1 MEDDINNNINEID
14 DTHFFYFIERHESS
28 KDIKISLSSN
38 IPQENSLERV
48 EESIIKRDEIT
59 YITSIY
65 RLIYSPNQ
73 KNESLKIIS
82 DDNSQEKNE
91 VELSQ
96 LNNSTISFLYDLNSN
111 LNLYE
116 PKMSLNEEF
125 EIFAKYINEN
135 YNKDSSEF
143 KDLIMSTIYHLKN
156 NEKGKIEFSFYISL
170 LIESF
175 NSKNFINVLEIFSVE
190 KINDEGEISSKDE
203 KEFKK
208 MMNIFENNPKIEG
221 IEDEK
226 KNEELLINLFTIIY
240 FFCIKCYND
249 GIKNMQKN
257 KDIKVFF
264 YKGLVKY
271 RQILKRPKLPK
282 KIIEKL
288 IKYTNSPEDMTN
300 ALSYNSDFLVLL
312 QIINE
317 KIEFFNEKI
326 DGSENSLINIE
337 NLIVPKKEDD
347 MKEIYSEIQNLF
359 SNESKY
365 NKQFVKF
372 SQVIFDKYINYFES
386 KNLEN
391 MDILNNII
399 NEVKANR
406 QNFNL
411 KTDMDFI
418 NHENTINLAKEH
430 KLSNLDIL
438 NFIKNDK
445 FYNNDEYK
453 SSKFRSAE
461 VISGINI
468 FEINPEFISKWKEID
483 FQKIFDLNY
492 YEFVS
497 QVCKLVNHIA
507 NFTLLLELLNT
518 SKDQSKKEYNYQS
531 ISLLQKAFEILFRT
545 YIPERCPNFYNDIIN
560 LIYYSDQQN
569 YNCIA
574 FNKDVI
580 QKLLNNNILNKIYF
594 TVLSKY
600 KDLSDVTI
608 EIITDYFTQSS
619 WNDNVSTIID
629 LIKISEKV
637 KKSILKK
644 INKYVIREDEFFE
657 LEETNNYKLLSTLLK
672 SNNFFQK
679 EKADSSLYLEKT
691 MIVLSSVM
699 QKVKN
704 LDINYSLITY
714 FIDNSKVDI
723 LYDRLLIIF
732 LLNANEAKEQKDIL
746 IKNVELIK
754 IALITIQSYL
764 EKITLFYPNKY
775 YKEIIDLNSVV
786 KQIQLGT
793 IQSYIKE
800 YSYSYNNYIT
810 KLRDDIEK
818 IGRRSES
825 SFFISIYNDIKSKN
839 MLDDENCFKKAIKSF
854 EKIKDIF
861 TKNKLE
867 DSNEN
872 IVQMCLQPFK
882 NKEGELQ
889 KEIDIDIELL
899 NIQKVKNKFSL
910 FEDLLVL
917 LKREDM
923 LHLVEAIKNF
933 ISQMGVS
940 KGTFSK
946 DLDYMNQ
953 KFERR
958 KVKKIQKCIDMLAKY
973 EITYDTKK
981 PENNKEYLNILLL
994 IRKQPKSIEFLTQ
1007 TSLEDCRRLQELP
1020 GLFDNGFLSVNDIL
1034 DLEKCI
1040 DFMQKFV
1047 NAQPMNKLKDI
1058 DLINK
1063 FKEEVDKNKDINFHF
1078 TRFVNN
1084 FAIINEMIKNGLDR
1098 AEMSKNKVSLILQK
1112 SEITISNNKDK
1123 FFNCFYFDENRNNEN
1138 DLIPSNLS
1146 LKDLFDLRDRAQLNR
1161 VVITQGDNNAKE
1173 KEQIILNNKKF
1184 IELVS
1189 EINNLYGLLQE
1200 IYWKGFPKEFIVKI
1214 KAELNN
1220 IKFEVD
1226 KKVYNTYE
1234 EAVRIIRD
1242 ILNSI
1247 NKEQILGYRDRK
1259 LVRYF
1264 FGLQFNYFYNIVNE
1278 PKQKHLFKLMPFLK
1292 YFTNELVVNNLQ
1304 SFSYKK
1310 SKNNYQDIIIN
1321 CDRYLNKILKLNELT
1336 YDQIYKDSII
1346 NKKPKI
1352 GKYKGIYSYLCEN
1365 LEKDIFQIFKYL
1377 TTHNPVAQNILLC
1390 NKETTNEEIIS
1401 FLYRAILCEFNSCF
1415 ILGGIE
1421 SLNFDKKVT
1430 FFNVINNLYVENS
1443 KKMQSCLLILYINKT
1458 SDIYKWLELEKT
1470 IKKLELDKKLYL
1482 EEKYD
1487 SYLIELIY
1495 SDKSGVGKS
1504 TLIKTYVKE
1513 KFKKYIYFPLGG
1525 VLKRDEILDRLQ
1537 KLELDDN
1544 CIIHLDLFDS
1554 DEISLMMEFLFSV
1567 LITNLYRKD
1576 ENIFYLS
1583 KKIEVKVEIPNSFI
1597 DYFAKFPLLNLF
1609 RKKKLSID
1617 NLAPLIV
1624 SSDITSNVQIVCN
1637 YLKDLREN
1645 RINTKDLFFP
1655 GITPEELRTQVYW
1668 IGKRSFSTIVDAVVL
1683 PQNQCQQL
1691 IFDTIKTAIP
1701 KPTYYQIN
1709 SFIDVLAVQFKKFN
1723 QNYFLNARQLRIKNA
1738 KAQSIRSF
1746 IIESFIKLTKHF
1758 TEGAFTDL
1766 LKRQEET
1773 HKAITGKY
1781 DEDEDINNA
1790 VKDLAINEKKD
1801 IISFDKIDPSLL
1813 FFHEGEGQLF
1823 SIITNKNKSDKEYK
1837 DLLDLQN
1844 SQAITKKDI
1853 IPELPNYKKFTQK
1866 QFLEELKNILD
1877 ITNPVERGVEERIS
1891 LEEIAGNYVFTADN
1905 FVKMA
1910 LILLRIRSNIP
1921 VIMMGETG
1929 CGKTSLIRKLSELK
1943 NDGNGDKMKI
1953 LNIHAG
1959 TTDKDIIDFITN
1971 KVLNEACDLAIKE
1984 VERKFE
1990 YNQRGQ
1996 LFEEKKIWVFLDE
2009 INTCKSMGLISELM
2023 CKHTYQGNEL
2033 PSNVVFIAACNPYRQ
2048 KVYKG
2053 KDKVGLNINQA
2064 HQQKKFL
2071 NDKELEDI
2079 KRKQNSNLVYTVN
2092 PLPHSLLNF
2101 VFDFGTISPE
2111 DEEHYIRCMI
2121 KESIEKKFNE
2131 NRGNFKDSDLKK
2143 LLNLSKDLIVIC
2155 QNFIRQYN
2163 DVSSVSLRE
2172 IRRFN
2177 IFYEF
2182 FYDYIKI
2189 KKKNENTNQTQPI
2202 NKILAQLES
2211 TFSLK
2216 GIKEFDI
2223 HISAINLS
2231 IFVCYYM
2238 RITNKSLREELHK
2251 KLNKKISEYEDLFNG
2266 RDFLTLPLNEERY
2279 IADNIQID
2287 KGIAKN
2293 KALLENIFSLFVAI
2307 NNKVPI
2313 FIVGKPGCSKSLSVQ
2328 LITKSMRGYL
2338 SPNPL
2343 FRELPKVIV
2352 NSYQGSMGSTSEGVE
2367 NVFKKAR
2374 KVIQDIDPSERDK
2387 NISMIFFD
2395 EMGLAEHSP
2404 NNPLKVIHAELEYDQ
2419 NEGDKK
2425 VAFVGISNWTL
2436 DASKMNRG
2444 IYISI
2449 PEPDEEDMKET
2460 ALTIGK
2466 SYNEILAEKYRS
2478 FFENLGKTY
2487 YEYKKYLKE
2496 KHNLDEKEDFHGNRD
2511 FYFLV
2516 KNASINL
2523 SNIYNN
2529 YHNIVEDTFC
2539 RIGIDAIE
2547 RNFSGIE
2554 FEEDGKKITSLEVIK
2569 NIYKQLYPACQ
2580 VCREYN
2586 VTLRLLENIN
2596 DLSSRY
2602 LLVISNPSISTFLLS
2617 TILSETNQN
2626 FSLFIGSEFQDDHKS
2641 EEYSL
2646 KVLNKVQLHMEQ
2658 GNILIL
2664 NNLESVYPNLYDLFN
2679 QNFSVVGNKN
2689 YARLAV
2695 GSTTNTFSYV
2705 NMKFRCIV
2713 NVDIEQIENEE
2724 APFLNRFEKHILSY
2738 EYLLNPALIQES
2750 KKIKEVLE
2758 ALVKIDKR
2766 MYKGINYDFAKLLI
2780 NSSLE
2785 EIQGILY
2792 EASKKNVDIENM
2804 IDEVLIRISLVLPQ
2818 DIFFSFNHTNFFQKY
2833 PDIAQKIIEYYN
2845 RGEHTSIANFVKKLN
2860 CNKNVVYTFSHNL
2873 DGIENIKNIDN
2884 PKYGHFERENIFQ
2897 IEISSIKTEN
2907 ELERLLDLFY
2917 CEDKYKIC
2925 LIKLRPYEGRFMNY
2939 LKFFIEY
2946 KERGFELNKNSQN
2959 NNPKIFIFVIHV
2971 VRIFDSE
2978 LKNFNKKSKKEQNEI
2993 HKKILYHTLSNLSNY
3008 YQIFIDNLSGNSE
3021 LSVENILKMKRDE
3034 LFLKCLDID
3043 RELLSS
3049 IYTSLSYINYDIISS
3064 IKTLNKSNYINKFM
3078 HFIRHNAK
3086 IRKLINECIIRQ
3098 VKKEEDI
3105 ITKIF
3110 KKSDLITPDDVDL
3123 PSIII
3128 KYLSRSYADQL
3139 NLFIF
3144 KAEKDHFFSSLLSN
3158 IEDPTIIDLDKNN
3171 KKKKKKKKK
3180 DNIIDTSTKN
3190 NMDSE
3195 DDLDYEEDIKTV
3207 KKESLWDDE
3216 EDNEGIWK
3224 RDIFEITKE
3233 IYLEQLMFNDGKTR
3247 ITERP
3252 GANNLEII
3260 LGLKLP
3266 GLKTTIDMII
3276 KKVREEVAPKYFKNE
3291 DDLRRNVNKDEQLVK
3306 DINNYKEELK
3316 RLNNVTNL
3324 EIENQEILNLIVKGY
3339 ANSQEESY
3347 IFYDLLLNDYYTL
3360 FINNNINKSDEDIV
3374 NNNNENN
3381 NENNNGNNNDNN
3393 NDNNNNNIEQNNNN
3407 NNENKIFDKNQIEN
3421 IKRMLKLLVDLKNK
3435 YSPMEY
3441 DNIKKLGNIINW
3453 IEVYSVE
3460 INSILKMYISLNKI
3474 VPNLYEQIKLII
3486 DKNQLFFE
3494 VSERNPEHKA
3504 LVNKAFFMG
3513 LESILRVVT
3522 SNENIYIG
3530 LKEDS
3535 DKFFEL
3541 ININKQLHQDGLQ
3554 LNTSFTLY
3562 SKEVFSLQEIL
3573 IIAKAFEVQG
3583 ISSEEKIDH
3592 LTNTIK
3598 FFSKQTILMIK
3609 QKKSKLVSNL
3619 EKLYQFLLENIKNN
3633 EKFGEI
3639 INAIFLNEF
3648 NKIIYDEYRQ
3658 KIIEFILKDNSLI
3671 ANSTEIMS
3679 IIINNTLNHS
3689 IEGIISN
3696 LDILHDS
3703 KSKIIKMLNDAK
3715 KIFLDEI
3722 IINIF
3727 ETKINLYFDLIP
3739 YSPREKLEKY
3749 FKKFSLD
3756 RINNPENKTGIILEQ
3771 SFYAFRKYVEYL
3783 ELAALGKKKKHN
3795 SHLIKL
3801 YTLTYVKVYLSRL
3814 VYFIKEKY
3822 LDLGDITGI
3831 MKVIKCK
3838 EGDEGKKPNN
3848 FRKVLK
3854 IYFFKLL
3861 NSLCNDYEEFQ
3872 NFDFIGHK
3880 INFADD
3886 LKIREKSN
3894 QAQDLLTNYFIP
3906 LDSDE
3911 IYEKFRQQFRDF
3923 DACRRNK
3930 FPLNQTKL
3938 FADYIKN
3945 NNLDMFIAM
3954 AINKIISNLGL
3965 KNADQNKK
3973 NDYRNFSAFS
3983 KALFTNEIHLNKN
3996 LINLLNLFCDEY
4008 TFGSKIKPKI
4018 SSWGNINQKLFEII
4032 LYGFRYC
4039 VRSLSAKEKPNINK
4053 FLYESLLNSNC
4064 FYDIKGSYIPG
4075 NDYFDDLH
4083 INSLEEIEN
4092 HLNTLP
4098 DNHGCYVCSCGYY
4111 YSIEPC
4117 GFPSKGN
4124 TSNCPVCKL
4133 KIGWGPKVVQKGY
4146 SQHGMVIR
4154 PGHYRIYKNA
4164 EQKRACESRYGDPS
4178 ENIPNKLLAD
4188 YKRDIVDPLLKQSKT
4203 GLSAVTKERFEKRD
4217 NKIRKISS
4225 LTFRLLN
4232 FINYS
4237 HLFFANCLGYISS
4250 SQLENN
4256 FLAKD
4261 YSITKMLEKDWDL
4274 MKEIL
4279 NQKGIQSIQIFM
4291 NLIFIRVS
4299 KLINNCPYLQIEYD
4313 RNIFEEQ
4320 VEEVVS
4326 QCLKEYNNYS
4336 IKYRAENKNQLS
4348 FDNYDIRAI
4357 ICELNPPDEKI
4368 YSKKEYPL
4376 LKYFMLTKYKN
4387 MEDFKKK
4394 LGPINEYITRYPLLG
4409 QYLLNK
4415 PGPKKMKYLPDF
4427 NEFTNYMVDNY
4438 SFKISRD
4445 DAKKRILEKEPI
4457 FNDNNFR
4464 NKYNRFID
4472 SWNGIKE
4479 DAIKYKCRGEMPVKT
4494 LSKSDPLACFL
4505 NDDGELLNG
4514 MYLAAACQNF
4524 ISWQNTFLQPIIDTV
4539 MHNGILHYYVN
4550 NLKKK
4555 IPVQT
4560 AKVNQT
4566 LLLEDSFKKSKY
4578 INFDELYYTFSK
4590 RDIFKE
4596 DGTIN
4601 YLNYNS
4607 FKYDYNKIEEE
4618 FGKIILPG
4626 LCLFDNEDNLNFVT
4640 YWSEGFRGGKSDTL
4654 STFYLKYPQKD
4665 LNSNEKQIINDYI
4678 NNLLS
4683 ERHNYD
4689 FKGFFGSLQL
4699 LLFYLAN
4706 NDVKKG
4712 EKISNIINQAPPYL
4726 KITGDCINFFNNE
4739 GNMLILDKL
4748 MNIFFFIE
4756 HLCFNDLVQSLQ
4768 PEYQKEIPEDIEQ
4781 RIREKLLIQRNPE
4794 DVYTIGDL
4802 AAAVRRYISRYLV
4815 GKRQT
4820 TDIDENR
4827 DLAYDLSRTDLWPEK
4842 IGRLDNLEDLI
4853 ITQLSEF
4860 GLKVS
4865 QAFSLYRIIEEEDKT
4880 GISNFDNDHNNKNYY
4895 NDFAFNNNNIIANNY
4910 NNFIDNNN
4918 NNIIDNN
4925 ENINIINTANNN
4937 NYIYNENNNFNIIDT
4952 RNFDNNK
4959 EEEINFNIINTNE
4972 NNNLNIIDTRNYDN
4986 NINPN
4991 NGLNIID
4998 TRNYINNENEN
5009 LNIINVNQ
5017 NYNIINNNN
5026 ENINNNINNNEDNDP
5041 YDYPEL

>member
-1 MEDDINNNINEID
+1 MEDDINNINEIEES
-14 DTHFFYFIERHESS
+14 HFFYFIESHESS

-38 IPQENSLERV
+38 NPQANSLERV
-48 EESIIKRDEIT
+48 EESIKKRDEST
-59 YITSIY
+59 YTTSIY
-65 RLIYSPNQ
+65 RIISSN
-73 KNESLKIIS
+73 KKDESLKIIS
-82 DDNSQEKNE
+82 DDNSQERNE
-91 VELSQ
+91 VELSE
-96 LNNSTISFLYDLNSN
+96 LDPSKNAFLFDINSN

-116 PKMSLNEEF
+116 SKLSLNEEF
-125 EIFAKYINEN
+125 EIFSKYIIEN

-143 KDLIMSTIYHLKN
+143 KDLIMSTIHHLIN
-156 NEKGKIEFSFYISL
+156 NEKDKIQFTFYISL
-170 LIESF
+170 LIESY
-175 NSKNFINVLEIFSVE
+175 NSKNFINVLEIFSSD
-190 KINDEGEISSKDE
+190 KIKDNENEEISQKDQN
-203 KEFKK
+203 EFKK
-208 MMNIFENNPKIEG
+208 MMDFYQNNPKIEG

-240 FFCIKCYND
+240 FFCFKCYKE
-249 GIKNMQKN
+249 GVKNMQKN
-257 KDIKVFF
+257 KVIKVLI
-264 YKGLVKY
+264 YKGLAKHKP
-271 RQILKRPKLPK
+271 IIANSKLPK
-282 KIIEKL
+282 NIIEKL
-288 IKYTNSPEDMTN
+288 IKYTNSQEDMVN
-300 ALSYNSDFLVLL
+300 ALSYNRDFLVLL

-317 KIEFFNEKI
+317 KIELFNEKI

-337 NLIVPKKEDD
+337 NLIIPKREDD
-347 MKEIYSEIQNLF
+347 MSQIKSEIQNLF
-359 SNESKY
+359 SNESKF
-365 NKQFVKF
+365 NKKFVKF

-391 MDILNNII
+391 MEILNNII
-399 NEVKANR
+399 NEVKTNR

-430 KLSNLDIL
+430 KLSNLEIL

-445 FYNNDEYK
+445 FYNSDEYK
-453 SSKFRSAE
+453 QSKFRPAE
-461 VISGINI
+461 IISGINI
-468 FEINPEFISKWKEID
+468 YEINQEFILKWKEID
-483 FQKIFDLNY
+483 FEKIFDLNY
-492 YEFVS
+492 YDFAS
-497 QVCKLVNHIA
+497 QVCRLDKHIA
-507 NFTLLLELLNT
+507 NFSLFLELLNT
-518 SKDQSKKEYNYQS
+518 SKDPSKKEYNYQS
-531 ISLLQKAFEILFRT
+531 ISLLQKTFEILFVT
-545 YIPERCPNFYNDIIN
+545 YSPGKCPNFYNDIIN

-569 YNCIA
+569 YNCIS
-574 FNKDVI
+574 FNKQVV

-594 TVLSKY
+594 TVLSKF

-608 EIITDYFTQSS
+608 EIITDYFTQST
-619 WNDNVSTIID
+619 WNDNVSIILD

-657 LEETNNYKLLSTLLK
+657 IEETNNYKLLSNLLK
-672 SNNFFQK
+672 TNNFYQK
-679 EKADSSLYLEKT
+679 ENVEPGLYLEKS
-691 MIVLSSVM
+691 MLVLSSIM
-699 QKVKN
+699 QKVKS
-704 LDINYSLITY
+704 LDINYSLIAY
-714 FIDNSKVDI
+714 MIDNSKVDI
-723 LYDRLLIIF
+723 LYDRLLTIF

-754 IALITIQSYL
+754 IALSTIQTYL
-764 EKITLFYPNKY
+764 EKISLFYPNKY

-786 KQIQLGT
+786 KQIKLGT
-793 IQSYIKE
+793 IDSYIKK

-810 KLRDDIEK
+810 KLRDDVEK

-872 IVQMCLQPFK
+872 IVQMCLKPFK
-882 NKEGELQ
+882 NKEEELK
-889 KEIDIDIELL
+889 KEIDIDVELL
-899 NIQKVKNKFSL
+899 NISKVKNKL
-910 FEDLLVL
+910 NLYEDLVIL
-917 LKREDM
+917 LKKEDM
-923 LHLVEAIKNF
+923 LHLVEAIKIF
-933 ISQMGVS
+933 IAQMGVN

-958 KVKKIQKCIDMLAKY
+958 KVKKIQKSIDMLSKY
-973 EITYDTKK
+973 EITYDTKN

-994 IRKQPKSIEFLTQ
+994 IRKQPKSIEFLNQ

-1058 DLINK
+1058 ELINK
-1063 FKEEVDKNKDINFHF
+1063 FKEEVDKYKDISLHF
-1078 TRFVNN
+1078 TRFINN

-1112 SEITISNNKDK
+1112 CEITISNNKDK

-1161 VVITQGDNNAKE
+1161 VVITQGDNNAQEKE
-1173 KEQIILNNKKF
+1173 KIILNNKKF

-1214 KAELNN
+1214 KAEYNN
-1220 IKFEVD
+1220 ILFEID

-1234 EAVRIIRD
+1234 EAVKTIRD
-1242 ILNSI
+1242 ILNNI
-1247 NKEQILGYRDRK
+1247 NQEQLIGYRDRK

-1278 PKQKHLFKLMPFLK
+1278 PKQKHLFKLIPFLK
-1292 YFTNELVVNNLQ
+1292 YSTNELVVNNLQ
-1304 SFSYKK
+1304 TFNYKT
-1310 SKNNYQDIIIN
+1310 SKNTYKDIIIN
-1321 CDRYLNKILKLNELT
+1321 CDRYLNKILKLNNLT
-1336 YDQIYKDSII
+1336 YDQIYRDSII
-1346 NKKPKI
+1346 EKKPKI
-1352 GKYKGIYSYLCEN
+1352 GKYKGIYTYLCEN

-1377 TTHNPVAQNILLC
+1377 TTHNPIAQNILLC

-1430 FFNVINNLYVENS
+1430 FFNIINNLYVENN
-1443 KKMQSCLLILYINKT
+1443 KKMQSFLLILYINKT

-1470 IKKLELDKKLYL
+1470 IKKLDLDKKLYAD
-1482 EEKYD
+1482 EKYD

-1504 TLIKTYVKE
+1504 TIVKTYVKDQC
-1513 KFKKYIYFPLGG
+1513 KKYIYFPLGG
-1525 VLKRDEILDRLQ
+1525 VLKRDEILMRLQ
-1537 KLELDDN
+1537 RLELDDN

-1576 ENIFYLS
+1576 ENVFYLS

-1609 RKKKLSID
+1609 RKRKLSID
-1617 NLAPLIV
+1617 KLAPLIV
-1624 SSDITSNVQIVCN
+1624 SSDITSNIQIVCN

-1655 GITPEELRTQVYW
+1655 GITPEEFKTMVYW
-1668 IGKRSFSTIVDAVVL
+1668 IGKRSFSTVVDAVVL
-1683 PQNQCQQL
+1683 SQEQCQQL

-1723 QNYFLNARQLRIKNA
+1723 QNYFLNARQLRIKNV
-1738 KAQSIRSF
+1738 KAQSIRTF

-1766 LKRQEET
+1766 LKSQEET
-1773 HKAITGKY
+1773 HKAITGRY

-1790 VKDLAINEKKD
+1790 VQNLAINEKKE
-1801 IISFDKIDPSLL
+1801 IISFNKIDPSLL

-1844 SQAITKKDI
+1844 SQAIKKKDFI
-1853 IPELPNYKKFTQK
+1853 SELPNYRKYTQK
-1866 QFLEELKNILD
+1866 QFLKELKDILELP
-1877 ITNPVERGVEERIS
+1877 NPVERGVDERIS

-1910 LILLRIRSNIP
+1910 LILIRIRSNIP

-1990 YNQRGQ
+1990 YTQRGQ

-2048 KVYKG
+2048 RVYKG

-2064 HQQKKFL
+2064 HQQKKYL
-2071 NDKELEDI
+2071 SDKELEDI
-2079 KRKQNSNLVYTVN
+2079 KRKQNNNLVYTVN

-2131 NRGNFKDSDLKK
+2131 NRGNFKDSDLNK

-2189 KKKNENTNQTQPI
+2189 KKKNENTNQTQTNNNI
-2202 NKILAQLES
+2202 FIQIGN

-2216 GIKEFDI
+2216 GIKELDI

-2238 RITNKSLREELHK
+2238 RITNKSLREEMHK
-2251 KLNKKISEYEDLFNG
+2251 KLNKKISEYEDFFNG

-2287 KGIAKN
+2287 AGIAKN

-2307 NNKVPI
+2307 NNKIPI

-2343 FRELPKVIV
+2343 FKELPKVIV

-2466 SYNEILAEKYRS
+2466 SYNEILAEKYRV

-2496 KHNLDEKEDFHGNRD
+2496 KHNLDGKEDFHGNRD
-2511 FYFLV
+2511 FYYLV

-2523 SNIYNN
+2523 SNAYND
-2529 YHNIVEDTFC
+2529 YHNIGEDTFC
-2539 RIGIDAIE
+2539 VIGIEAIE

-2554 FEEDGKKITSLEVIK
+2554 FEDNGKTITSLEIIK
-2569 NIYKQLYPACQ
+2569 GIYKQLYPAVE
-2580 VCREYN
+2580 VCRKYN
-2586 VTLRLLENIN
+2586 VTLRLLDNIHDIN
-2596 DLSSRY
+2596 SRY
-2602 LLVISNPSISTFLLS
+2602 LLVISNSSISTFLLS
-2617 TILSETNQN
+2617 TILSDTKQN

-2705 NMKFRCIV
+2705 NVNFRCIV

-2738 EYLLNPALIQES
+2738 EFLLCPALIQES
-2750 KKIKEVLE
+2750 KRIKEVLDSIT
-2758 ALVKIDKR
+2758 KINKKV
-2766 MYKGINYDFAKLLI
+2766 YKGINYDFSKLLI

-2792 EASKKNVDIENM
+2792 EASKKNVPFENM
-2804 IDEVLIRISLVLPQ
+2804 IDEVLIRISLILPQ
-2818 DIFFSFNHTNFFQKY
+2818 DIFYSFYNTNFFQKY
-2833 PDIAQKIIEYYN
+2833 PDIVDKIKNYYE
-2845 RGEHTSIANFVKKLN
+2845 RGEHTNIANFVQKLH

-2884 PKYGHFERENIFQ
+2884 PTYGHFERENIFQ

-2907 ELERLLDLFY
+2907 ELERQLDLFY

-2925 LIKLRPYEGRFMNY
+2925 LIKLRPHEGRFMNY

-2946 KERGFELNKNSQN
+2946 KERGFELNKNDQN
-2959 NNPKIFIFVIHV
+2959 NTPKIFIFIIHV

-2993 HKKILYHTLSNLSNY
+2993 HKKILYHTLSNLSDY
-3008 YQIFIDNLSGNSE
+3008 YQVFIDNLSGSNE
-3021 LSVENILKMKRDE
+3021 LSVGKIIKMKRDE

-3049 IYTSLSYINYDIISS
+3049 VYTSLSYINYNIISS
-3064 IKTLNKSNYINKFM
+3064 VKDLGKNNYINKFM

-3086 IRKLINECIIRQ
+3086 VRKLINECIIRQ
-3098 VKKEEDI
+3098 IMKEEDI

-3110 KKSDLITPDDVDL
+3110 KKADLITPDDVDL

-3128 KYLSRSYADQL
+3128 KYLSSSYARQL

-3158 IEDPTIIDLDKNN
+3158 VEDPTIIDLDKND

-3190 NMDSE
+3190 NIDS
-3195 DDLDYEEDIKTV
+3195 DDEIDYEEDIKTV

-3233 IYLEQLMFNDGKTR
+3233 VYLERLMFNDGKTR

-3266 GLKTTIDMII
+3266 GLKTTIDRII
-3276 KKVREEVAPKYFKNE
+3276 KKVREEVVPKYFKNE

-3306 DINNYKEELK
+3306 DINYYKEELK
-3316 RLNNVTNL
+3316 RLNNITNL

-3339 ANSQEESY
+3339 SNSQEESY

-3360 FINNNINKSDEDIV
+3360 FINNNMNKSDEEVV

-3381 NENNNGNNNDNN
+3381 NENNNGNNIENN
-3393 NDNNNNNIEQNNNN
+3393 NEINNNIEPNNNN
-3407 NNENKIFDKNQIEN
+3407 NNENKMFDKNQIEN

-3460 INSILKMYISLNKI
+3460 IISILKMYITLNKI
-3474 VPNLYEQIKLII
+3474 VPNLYEQIKTIM
-3486 DKNQLFFE
+3486 DKNQVFSE
-3494 VSERNPEHKA
+3494 VSERNPEHKE

-3513 LESILRVVT
+3513 LESLLRVVT

-3541 ININKQLHQDGLQ
+3541 INIDKQLHQDGLQ
-3554 LNTSFTLY
+3554 LNTSFSLY

-3583 ISSEEKIDH
+3583 ISSEEKIEH

-3619 EKLYQFLLENIKNN
+3619 EKLYQFLVEKIKDN

-3658 KIIEFILKDNSLI
+3658 KIIEFILKDNNLI

-3696 LDILHDS
+3696 LDIIHDS
-3703 KSKIIKMLNDAK
+3703 KSKIIKMLNDSK

-3739 YSPREKLEKY
+3739 YSSEEKLEKY

-3756 RINNPENKTGIILEQ
+3756 RINDPENKTGIILEQ

-3822 LDLGDITGI
+3822 RDLGDITGI

-3838 EGDEGKKPNN
+3838 EGDEGKKQNN

-3861 NSLCNDYEEFQ
+3861 NSLCNNYEEFQ

-3880 INFADD
+3880 IDFADE

-3911 IYEKFRQQFRDF
+3911 IYEKFKQQFKDF
-3923 DACRRNK
+3923 DFCRRNK

-3938 FADYIKN
+3938 FADYIRK

-3954 AINKIISNLGL
+3954 SLNKIISNLGL
-3965 KNADQNKK
+3965 RNVDPIKK
-3973 NDYRNFSAFS
+3973 NDYRNFSAFT
-3983 KALFTNEIHLNKN
+3983 KALFTNEIHLDQN
-3996 LINLLNLFCDEY
+3996 LINLLNLFCDESS
-4008 TFGSKIKPKI
+4008 FNSKIKPKLV
-4018 SSWGNINQKLFEII
+4018 SWGNINQKLFEIV

-4039 VRSLSAKEKPNINK
+4039 VRSLSAKENYNANK
-4053 FLYESLLNSNC
+4053 FLYESLLKNNC
-4064 FYDIKGSYIPG
+4064 FYDIKGSYFPG
-4075 NDYFDDLH
+4075 NDYLDDLH

-4111 YSIEPC
+4111 YAIEPC

-4164 EQKRACESRYGDPS
+4164 DQKRACESRYGDPS

-4188 YKRDIVDPLLKQSKT
+4188 YKRDIVEPLLKQSKT
-4203 GLSAVTKERFEKRD
+4203 GLSAVAKERFEKRD
-4217 NKIRKISS
+4217 NKIRKISP

-4237 HLFFANCLGYISS
+4237 HLFFANCLGYITS

-4256 FLAKD
+4256 FLAKG
-4261 YSITKMLEKDWDL
+4261 YTITKMLEKDWDL
-4274 MKEIL
+4274 MKELL
-4279 NQKGIQSIQIFM
+4279 NQKGIQSVQIFM

-4299 KLINNCPYLQIEYD
+4299 KLINNCPYLQIEFD

-4320 VEEVVS
+4320 IEEVVNQS
-4326 QCLKEYNNYS
+4326 IKEYHNYS
-4336 IKYRAENKNQLS
+4336 IKYNAENKNQLS

-4357 ICELNPPDEKI
+4357 ICELNPPEEKI

-4387 MEDFKKK
+4387 MDDFIKK
-4394 LGPINEYITRYPLLG
+4394 LGPKNEYVTRYPLLG

-4415 PGPKKMKYLPDF
+4415 PGPKKMKFLPDF

-4445 DAKKRILEKEPI
+4445 AAKKRPLEKEPL
-4457 FNDNNFR
+4457 FSDNNFK
-4464 NKYNRFID
+4464 NKYNKFID

-4494 LSKSDPLACFL
+4494 LSKSDPLVCFL

-4539 MHNGILHYYVN
+4539 IHNGILHYYVN

-4566 LLLEDSFKKSKY
+4566 LLLEDSFKKSQY

-4590 RDIFKE
+4590 RDIFRE

-4618 FGKIILPG
+4618 FGKVLLPG

-4726 KITGDCINFFNNE
+4726 KITADCINFFNNE

-4756 HLCFNDLVQSLQ
+4756 HLCFNDLVESLQ
-4768 PEYQKEIPEDIEQ
+4768 PEYQKEIPEDVEQ
-4781 RIREKLLIQRNPE
+4781 RIREKLLVQRNHE

-4827 DLAYDLSRTDLWPEK
+4827 DLAYDLSRTDLWSEK
-4842 IGRLDNLEDLI
+4842 IGRLDNLDELI
-4853 ITQLSEF
+4853 TTQLYEF

-4865 QAFSLYRIIEEEDKT
+4865 QALELYRIIEEEDKT
-4880 GISNFDNDHNNKNYY
+4880 GISNFDNDRNNRNYFK
-4895 NDFAFNNNNIIANNY
+4895 DFDLNNNNININDNNN

-4925 ENINIINTANNN
+4925 ENNNINNTENNN

-4952 RNFDNNK
+4952 RNFDNNN
-4959 EEEINFNIINTNE
+4959 EENNNFNIINTNE
-4972 NNNLNIIDTRNYDN
+4972 NNNLNIIDTRNFDN
-4986 NINPN
+4986 NFNQN
-4991 NGLNIID
+4991 NNFNIID
-4998 TRNYINNENEN
+4998 TRNFNENQN
-5009 LNIINVNQ
+5009 LNIININE
-5017 NYNIINNNN
+5017 NNNIINNNN
-5026 ENINNNINNNEDNDP
+5026 NENNDP

>member
-1 MEDDINNNINEID
+1 MEDDINNINEIEES
-14 DTHFFYFIERHESS
+14 HFFYFIESHESS

-38 IPQENSLERV
+38 NPQANSLERV
-48 EESIIKRDEIT
+48 EESIKKRDEST
-59 YITSIY
+59 YTTSIY
-65 RLIYSPNQ
+65 RIISSN
-73 KNESLKIIS
+73 KKDESLKIIS
-82 DDNSQEKNE
+82 DDNSQERNE
-91 VELSQ
+91 VELSE
-96 LNNSTISFLYDLNSN
+96 LDPSKNAFLFDINSN

-116 PKMSLNEEF
+116 SKLSLNEEF
-125 EIFAKYINEN
+125 EIFSKYIIEN

-143 KDLIMSTIYHLKN
+143 KDLIMSTIHHLIN
-156 NEKGKIEFSFYISL
+156 NEKDKIQFTFYISL
-170 LIESF
+170 LIESY
-175 NSKNFINVLEIFSVE
+175 NSKNFINVLEIFSSD
-190 KINDEGEISSKDE
+190 KIKDNENEEISQKDQN
-203 KEFKK
+203 EFKK
-208 MMNIFENNPKIEG
+208 MMDFYQNNPKIEG

-240 FFCIKCYND
+240 FFCFKCYKE
-249 GIKNMQKN
+249 GVKNMQKN
-257 KDIKVFF
+257 KVIKVLI
-264 YKGLVKY
+264 YKGLAKHKP
-271 RQILKRPKLPK
+271 IIANSKLPK
-282 KIIEKL
+282 NIIEKL
-288 IKYTNSPEDMTN
+288 IKYTNSQEDMVN
-300 ALSYNSDFLVLL
+300 ALSYNRDFLVLL

-317 KIEFFNEKI
+317 KIELFNEKI

-337 NLIVPKKEDD
+337 NLIIPKREDD
-347 MKEIYSEIQNLF
+347 MSQIKSEIQNLF
-359 SNESKY
+359 SNESKF
-365 NKQFVKF
+365 NKKFVKF

-391 MDILNNII
+391 MEILNNII
-399 NEVKANR
+399 NEVKTNR

-430 KLSNLDIL
+430 KLSNLEIL

-445 FYNNDEYK
+445 FYNSDEYK
-453 SSKFRSAE
+453 QSKFRPAE
-461 VISGINI
+461 IISGINI
-468 FEINPEFISKWKEID
+468 YEINQEFILKWKEID
-483 FQKIFDLNY
+483 FEKIFDLNY
-492 YEFVS
+492 YDFAS
-497 QVCKLVNHIA
+497 QVCRLDKHIA
-507 NFTLLLELLNT
+507 NFSLFLELLNT
-518 SKDQSKKEYNYQS
+518 SKDPSKKEYNYQS
-531 ISLLQKAFEILFRT
+531 ISLLQKTFEILFVT
-545 YIPERCPNFYNDIIN
+545 YSPGKCPNFYNDIIN

-569 YNCIA
+569 YNCIS
-574 FNKDVI
+574 FNKQVV

-594 TVLSKY
+594 TVLSKF

-608 EIITDYFTQSS
+608 EIITDYFTQST
-619 WNDNVSTIID
+619 WNDNVSIILD

-657 LEETNNYKLLSTLLK
+657 IEETNNYKLLSNLLK
-672 SNNFFQK
+672 TNNFYQK
-679 EKADSSLYLEKT
+679 ENVEPGLYLEKS
-691 MIVLSSVM
+691 MLVLSSIM
-699 QKVKN
+699 QKVKS
-704 LDINYSLITY
+704 LDINYSLIAY
-714 FIDNSKVDI
+714 MIDNSKVDI
-723 LYDRLLIIF
+723 LYDRLLTIF

-754 IALITIQSYL
+754 IALSTIQTYL
-764 EKITLFYPNKY
+764 EKISLFYPNKY

-786 KQIQLGT
+786 KQIKLGT
-793 IQSYIKE
+793 IDSYIKK

-810 KLRDDIEK
+810 KLRDDVEK

-872 IVQMCLQPFK
+872 IVQMCLKPFK
-882 NKEGELQ
+882 NKEEELK
-889 KEIDIDIELL
+889 KEIDIDVELL
-899 NIQKVKNKFSL
+899 NISKVKNKL
-910 FEDLLVL
+910 NLYEDLVIL
-917 LKREDM
+917 LKKEDM
-923 LHLVEAIKNF
+923 LHLVEAIKIF
-933 ISQMGVS
+933 IAQMGVN

-958 KVKKIQKCIDMLAKY
+958 KVKKIQKSIDMLSKY
-973 EITYDTKK
+973 EITYDTKN

-994 IRKQPKSIEFLTQ
+994 IRKQPKSIEFLNQ

-1058 DLINK
+1058 ELINK
-1063 FKEEVDKNKDINFHF
+1063 FKEEVDKYKDISLHF
-1078 TRFVNN
+1078 TRFINN

-1112 SEITISNNKDK
+1112 CEITISNNKDK

-1161 VVITQGDNNAKE
+1161 VVITQGDNNAQEKE
-1173 KEQIILNNKKF
+1173 KIILNNKKF

-1214 KAELNN
+1214 KAEYNN
-1220 IKFEVD
+1220 ILFEID

-1234 EAVRIIRD
+1234 EAVKTIRD
-1242 ILNSI
+1242 ILNNI
-1247 NKEQILGYRDRK
+1247 NQEQLIGYRDRK

-1278 PKQKHLFKLMPFLK
+1278 PKQKHLFKLIPFLK
-1292 YFTNELVVNNLQ
+1292 YSTNELVVNNLQ
-1304 SFSYKK
+1304 TFNYKT
-1310 SKNNYQDIIIN
+1310 SKNTYKDIIIN
-1321 CDRYLNKILKLNELT
+1321 CDRYLNKILKLNNLT
-1336 YDQIYKDSII
+1336 YDQIYRDSII
-1346 NKKPKI
+1346 EKKPKI
-1352 GKYKGIYSYLCEN
+1352 GKYKGIYTYLCEN

-1377 TTHNPVAQNILLC
+1377 TTHNPIAQNILLC

-1430 FFNVINNLYVENS
+1430 FFNIINNLYVENN
-1443 KKMQSCLLILYINKT
+1443 KKMQSFLLILYINKT

-1470 IKKLELDKKLYL
+1470 IKKLDLDKKLYAD
-1482 EEKYD
+1482 EKYD

-1504 TLIKTYVKE
+1504 TIVKTYVKDQC
-1513 KFKKYIYFPLGG
+1513 KKYIYFPLGG
-1525 VLKRDEILDRLQ
+1525 VLKRDEILMRLQ
-1537 KLELDDN
+1537 RLELDDN

-1576 ENIFYLS
+1576 ENVFYLS

-1609 RKKKLSID
+1609 RKRKLSID
-1617 NLAPLIV
+1617 KLAPLIV
-1624 SSDITSNVQIVCN
+1624 SSDITSNIQIVCN

-1655 GITPEELRTQVYW
+1655 GITPEVFKTMVYW
-1668 IGKRSFSTIVDAVVL
+1668 IGKRSFSTVVDAVVL
-1683 PQNQCQQL
+1683 SQEQCQQL

-1723 QNYFLNARQLRIKNA
+1723 QNYFLNARQLRIKNV
-1738 KAQSIRSF
+1738 KAQSIRTF

-1766 LKRQEET
+1766 LKSQEET

-1790 VKDLAINEKKD
+1790 VQNLAINEKKE
-1801 IISFDKIDPSLL
+1801 IISFNKIDPSLL

-1844 SQAITKKDI
+1844 SQAIKKKDFI
-1853 IPELPNYKKFTQK
+1853 SELPNYRKYTQK
-1866 QFLEELKNILD
+1866 QFLKELKDILELP
-1877 ITNPVERGVEERIS
+1877 NPVERGVDERIS

-1910 LILLRIRSNIP
+1910 LILIRIRSNIP

-1990 YNQRGQ
+1990 YTQRGQ

-2048 KVYKG
+2048 RVYKG

-2064 HQQKKFL
+2064 HQQKKYL
-2071 NDKELEDI
+2071 SDKELEDI
-2079 KRKQNSNLVYTVN
+2079 KRKQNNNLVYTVN

-2131 NRGNFKDSDLKK
+2131 NRGNFKDSDLNK

-2189 KKKNENTNQTQPI
+2189 KKKNENTNQTQTNNNI
-2202 NKILAQLES
+2202 FIQIGN

-2216 GIKEFDI
+2216 GIKELDI

-2251 KLNKKISEYEDLFNG
+2251 KLNKKISEYEDFFNG

-2279 IADNIQID
+2279 IADNIQIEA
-2287 KGIAKN
+2287 GIAKN

-2343 FRELPKVIV
+2343 FKELPKVIV

-2466 SYNEILAEKYRS
+2466 SYNEILAEKYRV

-2496 KHNLDEKEDFHGNRD
+2496 KHNLDGKEDFHGNRD
-2511 FYFLV
+2511 FYYLV

-2523 SNIYNN
+2523 SNAYND
-2529 YHNIVEDTFC
+2529 YHNIGEDTFC
-2539 RIGIDAIE
+2539 VIGIEAIE

-2554 FEEDGKKITSLEVIK
+2554 FEDNGKTITSLEIIK
-2569 NIYKQLYPACQ
+2569 GIYKQLYPAVE
-2580 VCREYN
+2580 VCRKYN
-2586 VTLRLLENIN
+2586 VTLRLLDNIHDIN
-2596 DLSSRY
+2596 SRY
-2602 LLVISNPSISTFLLS
+2602 LLVISNSSISTFLLS
-2617 TILSETNQN
+2617 TILSDTKQN

-2705 NMKFRCIV
+2705 NVNFRCIV

-2738 EYLLNPALIQES
+2738 EFLLCPALIQES
-2750 KKIKEVLE
+2750 KRIKEVLDSIT
-2758 ALVKIDKR
+2758 KINKKV
-2766 MYKGINYDFAKLLI
+2766 YKGINYDFSKLLI

-2792 EASKKNVDIENM
+2792 EASKKNVPFENM
-2804 IDEVLIRISLVLPQ
+2804 IDEVLIRISLILPQ
-2818 DIFFSFNHTNFFQKY
+2818 DIFYSFYNTNFFQKY
-2833 PDIAQKIIEYYN
+2833 PDIVDKIKNYYE
-2845 RGEHTSIANFVKKLN
+2845 RGEHTNIANFVQKLH

-2884 PKYGHFERENIFQ
+2884 PTYGHFERENIFQ

-2907 ELERLLDLFY
+2907 ELERQLDLFY

-2925 LIKLRPYEGRFMNY
+2925 LIKLRPHEGRFMNY

-2946 KERGFELNKNSQN
+2946 KERGFELNKNDQN
-2959 NNPKIFIFVIHV
+2959 NTPKIFIFIIHV

-2993 HKKILYHTLSNLSNY
+2993 HKKILYHTLSNLSDY
-3008 YQIFIDNLSGNSE
+3008 YQVFIDNLSGSNE
-3021 LSVENILKMKRDE
+3021 LSVGKIIKMKRDE

-3049 IYTSLSYINYDIISS
+3049 VYTSLSYINYNIISS
-3064 IKTLNKSNYINKFM
+3064 VKDLGKNNYINKFM

-3086 IRKLINECIIRQ
+3086 VRKLINECIIRQ
-3098 VKKEEDI
+3098 IMKEEDI

-3110 KKSDLITPDDVDL
+3110 KKADLITPDDVDL

-3128 KYLSRSYADQL
+3128 KYLSSSYARQL

-3158 IEDPTIIDLDKNN
+3158 VEDPTIIDLDKND

-3190 NMDSE
+3190 NIDS
-3195 DDLDYEEDIKTV
+3195 DDEIDYEEDIKTV

-3233 IYLEQLMFNDGKTR
+3233 VYLERLMFNDGKTR

-3266 GLKTTIDMII
+3266 GLKTTIDRII
-3276 KKVREEVAPKYFKNE
+3276 KKVREEVVPKYFKNE

-3306 DINNYKEELK
+3306 DINYYKEELK
-3316 RLNNVTNL
+3316 RLNNITNL

-3339 ANSQEESY
+3339 SNSQEESY

-3360 FINNNINKSDEDIV
+3360 FINNNMNKSDEEVV

-3381 NENNNGNNNDNN
+3381 NENNNGNNIENN
-3393 NDNNNNNIEQNNNN
+3393 NEINNNIEPNNNN
-3407 NNENKIFDKNQIEN
+3407 NNENKMFDKNQIEN

-3460 INSILKMYISLNKI
+3460 IISILKMYITLNKI
-3474 VPNLYEQIKLII
+3474 VPNLYEQIKTIM
-3486 DKNQLFFE
+3486 DKNQVFSE
-3494 VSERNPEHKA
+3494 VSERNPEHKE

-3513 LESILRVVT
+3513 LESLLRVVT

-3541 ININKQLHQDGLQ
+3541 INIDKQLHQDGLQ
-3554 LNTSFTLY
+3554 LNTSFSLY

-3583 ISSEEKIDH
+3583 ISSEEKIEH

-3619 EKLYQFLLENIKNN
+3619 EKLYQFLVEKIKDN

-3658 KIIEFILKDNSLI
+3658 KIIEFILKDNNLI

-3696 LDILHDS
+3696 LDIIHDS
-3703 KSKIIKMLNDAK
+3703 KSKIIKMLNDSK

-3739 YSPREKLEKY
+3739 YSSEEKLEKY

-3756 RINNPENKTGIILEQ
+3756 RINDPENKTGIILEQ

-3822 LDLGDITGI
+3822 RDLGDITGI

-3838 EGDEGKKPNN
+3838 EGDEGKKQNN

-3861 NSLCNDYEEFQ
+3861 NSLCNNYEEFQ

-3880 INFADD
+3880 IDFADE

-3911 IYEKFRQQFRDF
+3911 IYEKFKQQFKDF
-3923 DACRRNK
+3923 DFCRRNK

-3938 FADYIKN
+3938 FADYIRK

-3954 AINKIISNLGL
+3954 SLNKIISNLGL
-3965 KNADQNKK
+3965 RNVDPIKK
-3973 NDYRNFSAFS
+3973 NDYRNFSAFT
-3983 KALFTNEIHLNKN
+3983 KALFTNEIHLDQN
-3996 LINLLNLFCDEY
+3996 LINLLNLFCDESS
-4008 TFGSKIKPKI
+4008 FNSKIKPKLV
-4018 SSWGNINQKLFEII
+4018 SWGNINQKLFEIV

-4039 VRSLSAKEKPNINK
+4039 VRSLSAKENYNANK
-4053 FLYESLLNSNC
+4053 FLYESLLKNNC
-4064 FYDIKGSYIPG
+4064 FYDIKGSYFPG
-4075 NDYFDDLH
+4075 NDYLDDLH

-4111 YSIEPC
+4111 YAIEPC

-4164 EQKRACESRYGDPS
+4164 DQKRACESRYGDPS

-4188 YKRDIVDPLLKQSKT
+4188 YKRDIVEPLLKQSKT
-4203 GLSAVTKERFEKRD
+4203 GLSAVAKERFEKRD
-4217 NKIRKISS
+4217 NKIRKISP

-4237 HLFFANCLGYISS
+4237 HLFFANCLGYITS

-4256 FLAKD
+4256 FLAKG
-4261 YSITKMLEKDWDL
+4261 YTITKMLEKDWDL
-4274 MKEIL
+4274 MKELL
-4279 NQKGIQSIQIFM
+4279 NQKGIQSVQIFM

-4299 KLINNCPYLQIEYD
+4299 KLINNCPYLQIEFD

-4320 VEEVVS
+4320 IEEVVNQS
-4326 QCLKEYNNYS
+4326 IKEYHNYS
-4336 IKYRAENKNQLS
+4336 IKYNAENKNQLS

-4357 ICELNPPDEKI
+4357 ICELNPPEEKI

-4387 MEDFKKK
+4387 MDDFIKK
-4394 LGPINEYITRYPLLG
+4394 LGPKNEYVTRYPLLG

-4415 PGPKKMKYLPDF
+4415 PGPKKMKFLPDF

-4445 DAKKRILEKEPI
+4445 AAKKRPLEKEPL
-4457 FNDNNFR
+4457 FSDNNFK
-4464 NKYNRFID
+4464 NKYNKFID

-4494 LSKSDPLACFL
+4494 LSKSDPLVCFL

-4539 MHNGILHYYVN
+4539 IHNGILHYYVN

-4566 LLLEDSFKKSKY
+4566 LLLEDSFKKSQY

-4590 RDIFKE
+4590 RDIFRE

-4618 FGKIILPG
+4618 FGKVLLPG

-4726 KITGDCINFFNNE
+4726 KITADCINFFNNE

-4756 HLCFNDLVQSLQ
+4756 HLCFNDLVESLQ
-4768 PEYQKEIPEDIEQ
+4768 PEYQKEIPEDVEQ
-4781 RIREKLLIQRNPE
+4781 RIREKLLVQRNHE

-4827 DLAYDLSRTDLWPEK
+4827 DLAYDLSRTDLWSEK
-4842 IGRLDNLEDLI
+4842 IGRLDNLDELI
-4853 ITQLSEF
+4853 TTQLYEF

-4865 QAFSLYRIIEEEDKT
+4865 QALELYRIIEEEDKT
-4880 GISNFDNDHNNKNYY
+4880 GISNFDNDRNNRNYFK
-4895 NDFAFNNNNIIANNY
+4895 DFDLNNNNININDNNN

-4925 ENINIINTANNN
+4925 ENNNINNTENNN

-4952 RNFDNNK
+4952 RNFDNNN
-4959 EEEINFNIINTNE
+4959 EENNNFNIINTNE
-4972 NNNLNIIDTRNYDN
+4972 NNNLNIIDTRNFDN
-4986 NINPN
+4986 NFNQN
-4991 NGLNIID
+4991 NNFNIID
-4998 TRNYINNENEN
+4998 TRNFNENQN
-5009 LNIINVNQ
+5009 LNIININE
-5017 NYNIINNNN
+5017 NNNIINNNN
-5026 ENINNNINNNEDNDP
+5026 NENNDP

>member
-1 MEDDINNNINEID
+1 MEDDINNINEIEES
-14 DTHFFYFIERHESS
+14 HFFYFIESHESS

-38 IPQENSLERV
+38 NPQANSLERV
-48 EESIIKRDEIT
+48 EESIKKRDEST
-59 YITSIY
+59 YTTSIY
-65 RLIYSPNQ
+65 RIISSN
-73 KNESLKIIS
+73 KKDESLKIIS
-82 DDNSQEKNE
+82 DDNSQERNE
-91 VELSQ
+91 VELSE
-96 LNNSTISFLYDLNSN
+96 LDPSKNAFLFDINSN

-116 PKMSLNEEF
+116 SKLSLNEEF
-125 EIFAKYINEN
+125 EIFSKYIIEN

-143 KDLIMSTIYHLKN
+143 KDLIMSTIHHLIN
-156 NEKGKIEFSFYISL
+156 NEKDKIQFTFYISL
-170 LIESF
+170 LIESY
-175 NSKNFINVLEIFSVE
+175 NSKNFINVLEIFSSD
-190 KINDEGEISSKDE
+190 KIKDNENEEISQKDQN
-203 KEFKK
+203 EFKK
-208 MMNIFENNPKIEG
+208 MMDFYQNNPKIEG

-226 KNEELLINLFTIIY
+226 KNEEILINLLTIIY
-240 FFCIKCYND
+240 FFCFKCYKE
-249 GIKNMQKN
+249 GVKNMQKN
-257 KDIKVFF
+257 KVIKVLI
-264 YKGLVKY
+264 YKGLAKHKP
-271 RQILKRPKLPK
+271 IIANSKLPK
-282 KIIEKL
+282 NIIEKL
-288 IKYTNSPEDMTN
+288 IKYTNSQEDMVN
-300 ALSYNSDFLVLL
+300 ALSYNRDFLVLL

-317 KIEFFNEKI
+317 KIELFNEKI

-337 NLIVPKKEDD
+337 NLIIPKREDD
-347 MKEIYSEIQNLF
+347 MSQIKSEIQNLF
-359 SNESKY
+359 SNESKF
-365 NKQFVKF
+365 NKKFVKF

-391 MDILNNII
+391 MEILNNII
-399 NEVKANR
+399 NEVKTNR

-430 KLSNLDIL
+430 KLSNLEIL

-445 FYNNDEYK
+445 FYNSDEYK
-453 SSKFRSAE
+453 QSKFRPAE
-461 VISGINI
+461 IISGINI
-468 FEINPEFISKWKEID
+468 YEINQEFILKWKEID
-483 FQKIFDLNY
+483 FEKIFDLNY
-492 YEFVS
+492 YDFAS
-497 QVCKLVNHIA
+497 QVCRLDKHIA
-507 NFTLLLELLNT
+507 NFSLFLELLNT
-518 SKDQSKKEYNYQS
+518 SKDPSKKEYNYQS
-531 ISLLQKAFEILFRT
+531 ISLLQKTFEILFVT
-545 YIPERCPNFYNDIIN
+545 YSPGKCPNFYNDIIN

-569 YNCIA
+569 YNCIS
-574 FNKDVI
+574 FNKQVV

-594 TVLSKY
+594 TVLSKF

-608 EIITDYFTQSS
+608 EIITDYFTQST
-619 WNDNVSTIID
+619 WNDNVSIILD

-657 LEETNNYKLLSTLLK
+657 IEETNNYKLLSNLLK
-672 SNNFFQK
+672 TNNFYQK
-679 EKADSSLYLEKT
+679 ENVEPGLYLEKS
-691 MIVLSSVM
+691 MLVLSSIM
-699 QKVKN
+699 QKVKS
-704 LDINYSLITY
+704 LDINYSLIAY
-714 FIDNSKVDI
+714 MIDNSKVDI
-723 LYDRLLIIF
+723 LYDRLLTIF

-754 IALITIQSYL
+754 IALSTIQTYL
-764 EKITLFYPNKY
+764 EKISLFYPNKY

-786 KQIQLGT
+786 KQIKLGT
-793 IQSYIKE
+793 IDSYIKK

-810 KLRDDIEK
+810 KLRDDVEK

-872 IVQMCLQPFK
+872 IVQMCLKPFK
-882 NKEGELQ
+882 NKEEELK
-889 KEIDIDIELL
+889 KEIDIDVELL
-899 NIQKVKNKFSL
+899 NISKVKNKL
-910 FEDLLVL
+910 NLYEDLVIL
-917 LKREDM
+917 LKKEDM
-923 LHLVEAIKNF
+923 LHLVEAIKIF
-933 ISQMGVS
+933 IAQMGVN

-958 KVKKIQKCIDMLAKY
+958 KVKKIQKSIDMLSKY
-973 EITYDTKK
+973 EITYDTKN

-994 IRKQPKSIEFLTQ
+994 IRKQPKSIEFLNQ

-1058 DLINK
+1058 ELINK
-1063 FKEEVDKNKDINFHF
+1063 FKEEVDKYKDISLHF
-1078 TRFVNN
+1078 TRFINN

-1112 SEITISNNKDK
+1112 CEITISNNKDK

-1161 VVITQGDNNAKE
+1161 VVITQGDNNAQEKE
-1173 KEQIILNNKKF
+1173 KIILNNKKF

-1214 KAELNN
+1214 KAEYNN
-1220 IKFEVD
+1220 ILFEID

-1234 EAVRIIRD
+1234 EAVKTIRD
-1242 ILNSI
+1242 ILNNI
-1247 NKEQILGYRDRK
+1247 NQEQLIGYRDRK

-1278 PKQKHLFKLMPFLK
+1278 PKQKHLFKLIPFLK
-1292 YFTNELVVNNLQ
+1292 YSTNELVVNNLQ
-1304 SFSYKK
+1304 TFNYKT
-1310 SKNNYQDIIIN
+1310 SKNTYKDIIIN
-1321 CDRYLNKILKLNELT
+1321 CDRYLNKILKLNNLT
-1336 YDQIYKDSII
+1336 YDQIYRDSII
-1346 NKKPKI
+1346 EKKPKI
-1352 GKYKGIYSYLCEN
+1352 GKYKGIYTYLCEN

-1377 TTHNPVAQNILLC
+1377 TTHNPIAQNILLC

-1430 FFNVINNLYVENS
+1430 FFNIINNLYVENN
-1443 KKMQSCLLILYINKT
+1443 KKMQSFLLILYINKT

-1470 IKKLELDKKLYL
+1470 IKKLDLDKKLYAD
-1482 EEKYD
+1482 EKYD

-1504 TLIKTYVKE
+1504 TIVKTYVKDQC
-1513 KFKKYIYFPLGG
+1513 KKYIYFPLGG
-1525 VLKRDEILDRLQ
+1525 VLKRDEILMRLQ
-1537 KLELDDN
+1537 RLELDDN

-1576 ENIFYLS
+1576 ENVFYLS

-1609 RKKKLSID
+1609 RKRKLSID
-1617 NLAPLIV
+1617 KLAPLIV
-1624 SSDITSNVQIVCN
+1624 SSDITSNIQIVCN

-1655 GITPEELRTQVYW
+1655 GITPEEFKTMVYW
-1668 IGKRSFSTIVDAVVL
+1668 IGKRSFSTVVDAVVL
-1683 PQNQCQQL
+1683 SQEQCQQL

-1723 QNYFLNARQLRIKNA
+1723 QNYFLNARQLRIKNV
-1738 KAQSIRSF
+1738 KAQSIRTF

-1766 LKRQEET
+1766 LKSQEET
-1773 HKAITGKY
+1773 HKAITGRY

-1790 VKDLAINEKKD
+1790 VQNLAINEKKE
-1801 IISFDKIDPSLL
+1801 IISFNKIDPSLL

-1844 SQAITKKDI
+1844 SQAIKKKDFI
-1853 IPELPNYKKFTQK
+1853 SELPNYRKYTQK
-1866 QFLEELKNILD
+1866 QFLKELKDILELP
-1877 ITNPVERGVEERIS
+1877 NPVERGVDERIS

-1910 LILLRIRSNIP
+1910 LILIRIRSNIP

-1990 YNQRGQ
+1990 YTQRGQ

-2048 KVYKG
+2048 RVYKG

-2064 HQQKKFL
+2064 HQQKKYL
-2071 NDKELEDI
+2071 SDKELEDI
-2079 KRKQNSNLVYTVN
+2079 KRKQNNNLVYTVN

-2131 NRGNFKDSDLKK
+2131 NRGNFKDSDLNK

-2189 KKKNENTNQTQPI
+2189 KKKNENTNQTQTNNNI
-2202 NKILAQLES
+2202 FIQIGN

-2216 GIKEFDI
+2216 GIKELDI

-2238 RITNKSLREELHK
+2238 RITNKSLREEMHK
-2251 KLNKKISEYEDLFNG
+2251 KLNKKISEYEDFFNG

-2287 KGIAKN
+2287 AGIAKN

-2307 NNKVPI
+2307 NNKIPI

-2343 FRELPKVIV
+2343 FKELPKVIV

-2466 SYNEILAEKYRS
+2466 SYNEILAEKYRV

-2496 KHNLDEKEDFHGNRD
+2496 KHNLDGKEDFHGNRD
-2511 FYFLV
+2511 FYYLV

-2523 SNIYNN
+2523 SNAYND
-2529 YHNIVEDTFC
+2529 YHNIGEDTFC
-2539 RIGIDAIE
+2539 VIGIEAIE

-2554 FEEDGKKITSLEVIK
+2554 FEDNGKTITSLEIIK
-2569 NIYKQLYPACQ
+2569 GIYKQLYPAVE
-2580 VCREYN
+2580 VCRKYN
-2586 VTLRLLENIN
+2586 VTLRLLDNIHDIN
-2596 DLSSRY
+2596 SRY
-2602 LLVISNPSISTFLLS
+2602 LLVISNSSISTFLLS
-2617 TILSETNQN
+2617 TILSDTKQN

-2705 NMKFRCIV
+2705 NVNFRCIV

-2738 EYLLNPALIQES
+2738 EFLLCPALIQES
-2750 KKIKEVLE
+2750 KRIKEVLDSIT
-2758 ALVKIDKR
+2758 KINKKV
-2766 MYKGINYDFAKLLI
+2766 YKGINYDFSKLLI

-2792 EASKKNVDIENM
+2792 EASKKNVPFENM
-2804 IDEVLIRISLVLPQ
+2804 IDEVLIRISLILPQ
-2818 DIFFSFNHTNFFQKY
+2818 DIFYSFYNTNFFQKY
-2833 PDIAQKIIEYYN
+2833 PDIVDKIKNYYE
-2845 RGEHTSIANFVKKLN
+2845 RGEHTNIANFVQKLH

-2884 PKYGHFERENIFQ
+2884 PTYGHFERENIFQ

-2907 ELERLLDLFY
+2907 ELERQLDLFY

-2925 LIKLRPYEGRFMNY
+2925 LIKLRPHEGRFMNY

-2946 KERGFELNKNSQN
+2946 KERGFELNKNDQN
-2959 NNPKIFIFVIHV
+2959 NTPKIFIFIIHV

-2993 HKKILYHTLSNLSNY
+2993 HKKILYHTLSNLSDY
-3008 YQIFIDNLSGNSE
+3008 YQVFIDNLSGSNE
-3021 LSVENILKMKRDE
+3021 LSVGKIIKMKRDE

-3049 IYTSLSYINYDIISS
+3049 VYTSLSYINYNIISS
-3064 IKTLNKSNYINKFM
+3064 VKDLGKNNYINKFM

-3086 IRKLINECIIRQ
+3086 VRKLINECIIRQ
-3098 VKKEEDI
+3098 IMKEEDI

-3110 KKSDLITPDDVDL
+3110 KKADLITPDDVDL

-3128 KYLSRSYADQL
+3128 KYLSSSYARQL

-3158 IEDPTIIDLDKNN
+3158 VEDPTIIDLDKND

-3190 NMDSE
+3190 NIDS
-3195 DDLDYEEDIKTV
+3195 DDEIDYEEDIKTV

-3233 IYLEQLMFNDGKTR
+3233 VYLERLMFNDGKTR

-3266 GLKTTIDMII
+3266 GLKTTIDRII
-3276 KKVREEVAPKYFKNE
+3276 KKVREEVVPKYFKNE

-3306 DINNYKEELK
+3306 DINYYKEELK
-3316 RLNNVTNL
+3316 RLNNITNL

-3339 ANSQEESY
+3339 SNSQEESY

-3360 FINNNINKSDEDIV
+3360 FINNNMNKSDEEVV

-3381 NENNNGNNNDNN
+3381 NENNNGNNIENN
-3393 NDNNNNNIEQNNNN
+3393 NEINNNIEPNNNN
-3407 NNENKIFDKNQIEN
+3407 NNENKMFDKNQIEN

-3460 INSILKMYISLNKI
+3460 IISILKMYITLNKI
-3474 VPNLYEQIKLII
+3474 VPNLYEQIKTIM
-3486 DKNQLFFE
+3486 DKNQVFSE
-3494 VSERNPEHKA
+3494 VSERNPEHKE

-3513 LESILRVVT
+3513 LESLLRVVT

-3541 ININKQLHQDGLQ
+3541 INIDKQLHQDGLQ
-3554 LNTSFTLY
+3554 LNTSFSLY

-3583 ISSEEKIDH
+3583 ISSEEKIEH

-3619 EKLYQFLLENIKNN
+3619 EKLYQFLVEKIKDN

-3658 KIIEFILKDNSLI
+3658 KIIEFILKDNNLI

-3696 LDILHDS
+3696 LDIIHDS
-3703 KSKIIKMLNDAK
+3703 KSKIIKMLNDSK

-3739 YSPREKLEKY
+3739 YSSEEKLEKY

-3756 RINNPENKTGIILEQ
+3756 RINDPENKTGIILEQ

-3822 LDLGDITGI
+3822 RDLGDITGI

-3838 EGDEGKKPNN
+3838 EGDEGKKQNN

-3861 NSLCNDYEEFQ
+3861 NSLCNNYEEFQ

-3880 INFADD
+3880 IDFADE

-3911 IYEKFRQQFRDF
+3911 IYEKFKQQFKDF
-3923 DACRRNK
+3923 DFCRRNK

-3938 FADYIKN
+3938 FADYIRK

-3954 AINKIISNLGL
+3954 SLNKIISNLGL
-3965 KNADQNKK
+3965 RNVDPIKK
-3973 NDYRNFSAFS
+3973 NDYRNFSAFT
-3983 KALFTNEIHLNKN
+3983 KALFTNEIHLDQN
-3996 LINLLNLFCDEY
+3996 LINLLNLFCDESS
-4008 TFGSKIKPKI
+4008 FNSKIKPKLV
-4018 SSWGNINQKLFEII
+4018 SWGNINQKLFEIV

-4039 VRSLSAKEKPNINK
+4039 VRSLSAKENYNANK
-4053 FLYESLLNSNC
+4053 FLYESLLKNNC
-4064 FYDIKGSYIPG
+4064 FYDIKGSYFPG
-4075 NDYFDDLH
+4075 NDYLDDLH

-4111 YSIEPC
+4111 YAIEPC

-4164 EQKRACESRYGDPS
+4164 DQKRACESRYGDPS

-4188 YKRDIVDPLLKQSKT
+4188 YKRDIVEPLLKQSKT
-4203 GLSAVTKERFEKRD
+4203 GLSAVAKERFEKRD
-4217 NKIRKISS
+4217 NKIRKISP

-4237 HLFFANCLGYISS
+4237 HLFFANCLGYITS

-4256 FLAKD
+4256 FLAKG
-4261 YSITKMLEKDWDL
+4261 YTITKMLEKDWDL
-4274 MKEIL
+4274 MKELL
-4279 NQKGIQSIQIFM
+4279 NQKGIQSVQIFM

-4299 KLINNCPYLQIEYD
+4299 KLINNCPYLQIEFD

-4320 VEEVVS
+4320 IEEVVNQS
-4326 QCLKEYNNYS
+4326 IKEYHNYS
-4336 IKYRAENKNQLS
+4336 IKYNAENKNQLS

-4357 ICELNPPDEKI
+4357 ICELNPPEEKI

-4387 MEDFKKK
+4387 MDDFIKK
-4394 LGPINEYITRYPLLG
+4394 LGPKNEYVTRYPLLG

-4415 PGPKKMKYLPDF
+4415 PGPKKMKFLPDF

-4445 DAKKRILEKEPI
+4445 AAKKRPLEKEPL
-4457 FNDNNFR
+4457 FSDNNFK
-4464 NKYNRFID
+4464 NKYNKFID

-4494 LSKSDPLACFL
+4494 LSKSDPLVCFL

-4539 MHNGILHYYVN
+4539 IHNGILHYYVN

-4566 LLLEDSFKKSKY
+4566 LLLEDSFKKSQY

-4590 RDIFKE
+4590 RDIFRE

-4618 FGKIILPG
+4618 FGKVLLPG

-4726 KITGDCINFFNNE
+4726 KITADCINFFNNE

-4756 HLCFNDLVQSLQ
+4756 HLCFNDLVESLQ
-4768 PEYQKEIPEDIEQ
+4768 PEYQKEIPEDVEQ
-4781 RIREKLLIQRNPE
+4781 RIREKLLVQRNHE

-4827 DLAYDLSRTDLWPEK
+4827 DLAYDLSRTDLWSEK
-4842 IGRLDNLEDLI
+4842 IGRLDNLDELI
-4853 ITQLSEF
+4853 TTQLYEF

-4865 QAFSLYRIIEEEDKT
+4865 QALELYRIIEEEDKT
-4880 GISNFDNDHNNKNYY
+4880 GISNFDNDRNNRNYFK
-4895 NDFAFNNNNIIANNY
+4895 DFDLNNNNININDNNN

-4925 ENINIINTANNN
+4925 ENNNINNTENNN

-4952 RNFDNNK
+4952 RNFDNNN
-4959 EEEINFNIINTNE
+4959 EENNNFNIINTNE
-4972 NNNLNIIDTRNYDN
+4972 NNNLNIIDTRNFDN
-4986 NINPN
+4986 NFNQN
-4991 NGLNIID
+4991 NNFNIID
-4998 TRNYINNENEN
+4998 TRNFNENQN
-5009 LNIINVNQ
+5009 LNIININE
-5017 NYNIINNNN
+5017 NNNIINNNN
-5026 ENINNNINNNEDNDP
+5026 NENNDP

>member
-1 MEDDINNNINEID
+1 MEDDINNINEIEE
-14 DTHFFYFIERHESS
+14 THFFYFIESHEIS

-38 IPQENSLERV
+38 NPQANSLERV
-48 EESIIKRDEIT
+48 EESTKKRDESKYT
-59 YITSIY
+59 TSIY
-65 RLIYSPNQ
+65 RIISSN
-73 KNESLKIIS
+73 KKDESLKIIS
-82 DDNSQEKNE
+82 DDNSQERNE
-91 VELSQ
+91 VELSE
-96 LNNSTISFLYDLNSN
+96 LDPSKNAFLFDLNSN

-116 PKMSLNEEF
+116 SKLSLNEEF
-125 EIFAKYINEN
+125 EIFSKYIIEN
-135 YNKDSSEF
+135 YNKDSPEF
-143 KDLIMSTIYHLKN
+143 KDLIMSTIHHLIN
-156 NEKGKIEFSFYISL
+156 NEKGKIQFTFYISL
-170 LIESF
+170 LIESY
-175 NSKNFINVLEIFSVE
+175 NSKNFINVLEIFSSD
-190 KINDEGEISSKDE
+190 KIKDNENEEISQKDQN
-203 KEFKK
+203 EFKK
-208 MMNIFENNPKIEG
+208 MMDFYQNNPKIEG

-240 FFCIKCYND
+240 FFCFKCYKE
-249 GIKNMQKN
+249 GVKNMQKN
-257 KDIKVFF
+257 KVIKVLI
-264 YKGLVKY
+264 YKGLAKHKP
-271 RQILKRPKLPK
+271 IIANSKLPK
-282 KIIEKL
+282 NIIEKL
-288 IKYTNSPEDMTN
+288 IKYTNSQEDMIN
-300 ALSYNSDFLVLL
+300 ALSYNRDFLVLL

-317 KIEFFNEKI
+317 KIELFNEKI

-337 NLIVPKKEDD
+337 NLIIPKREDD
-347 MKEIYSEIQNLF
+347 MSQIKSEIQNLF
-359 SNESKY
+359 SNESKF
-365 NKQFVKF
+365 NKKFVKF

-391 MDILNNII
+391 MEILNNII
-399 NEVKANR
+399 NEVKTNR

-430 KLSNLDIL
+430 KLSNLEIL

-445 FYNNDEYK
+445 FYNSDEYK
-453 SSKFRSAE
+453 QSKFRPAE
-461 VISGINI
+461 IISGINI
-468 FEINPEFISKWKEID
+468 YEINQEFILKWKEID
-483 FQKIFDLNY
+483 FEKIFDLNY
-492 YEFVS
+492 YDFAS
-497 QVCKLVNHIA
+497 QVCRLDKHIA
-507 NFTLLLELLNT
+507 NFSLFLELLNT
-518 SKDQSKKEYNYQS
+518 SKDPSKKEYNYQS
-531 ISLLQKAFEILFRT
+531 ISLLQKTFEILFVT
-545 YIPERCPNFYNDIIN
+545 YSPGKCPNFYNDIIN

-569 YNCIA
+569 YNCIS
-574 FNKDVI
+574 FNKQVV

-594 TVLSKY
+594 TVLSKF

-608 EIITDYFTQSS
+608 EIITDYFTQST
-619 WNDNVSTIID
+619 WNDNVSIILD
-629 LIKISEKV
+629 LIKTSEKV

-657 LEETNNYKLLSTLLK
+657 IEETNNYKLLSNLLK
-672 SNNFFQK
+672 TNNFYQK
-679 EKADSSLYLEKT
+679 ENVEPGLYLEKS
-691 MIVLSSVM
+691 MLVLSSIM
-699 QKVKN
+699 QKVKS
-704 LDINYSLITY
+704 LDINYSLIAY
-714 FIDNSKVDI
+714 MIDNSKVDI
-723 LYDRLLIIF
+723 LYDRLLTIF

-754 IALITIQSYL
+754 IALSTIQTYL
-764 EKITLFYPNKY
+764 EKISLFYPNKY

-786 KQIQLGT
+786 KQIKLGT
-793 IQSYIKE
+793 IDSYIKK

-810 KLRDDIEK
+810 KLRDDVEK

-872 IVQMCLQPFK
+872 IVQMCLKPFK
-882 NKEGELQ
+882 NKEEELK
-889 KEIDIDIELL
+889 KEIDIDVELL
-899 NIQKVKNKFSL
+899 NISKVKNKL
-910 FEDLLVL
+910 NLYEDLVIL
-917 LKREDM
+917 LKKEDM
-923 LHLVEAIKNF
+923 LHLVEAIKIF
-933 ISQMGVS
+933 IAQMGVN

-958 KVKKIQKCIDMLAKY
+958 KVKKIQKSIDMLSKY
-973 EITYDTKK
+973 EITYDTKN

-994 IRKQPKSIEFLTQ
+994 IRKQPKSIEFLNQ

-1047 NAQPMNKLKDI
+1047 NSQPMNKLKDI
-1058 DLINK
+1058 ELINK
-1063 FKEEVDKNKDINFHF
+1063 FKEEVDKYKDISLHF
-1078 TRFVNN
+1078 TRFINN

-1112 SEITISNNKDK
+1112 CEITISNNKDK

-1161 VVITQGDNNAKE
+1161 VVITQGDNNAQEKE
-1173 KEQIILNNKKF
+1173 KIILNNKKF

-1214 KAELNN
+1214 KAEYNN
-1220 IKFEVD
+1220 ILFEID

-1234 EAVRIIRD
+1234 EAVKTIRD

-1247 NKEQILGYRDRK
+1247 NQEQLIGYRDRK

-1278 PKQKHLFKLMPFLK
+1278 PKQKHLFKLIPFLK
-1292 YFTNELVVNNLQ
+1292 YSTNELVVNNLQ
-1304 SFSYKK
+1304 TFNYKT
-1310 SKNNYQDIIIN
+1310 SKNTYKDIIIN
-1321 CDRYLNKILKLNELT
+1321 CDRYLNKILKLNNLT
-1336 YDQIYKDSII
+1336 YDQIYRDSII
-1346 NKKPKI
+1346 EKKPKI
-1352 GKYKGIYSYLCEN
+1352 GKYKGIYTYLCEN

-1377 TTHNPVAQNILLC
+1377 TTHNPIAQNILLC

-1430 FFNVINNLYVENS
+1430 FFNIINNLYVENN
-1443 KKMQSCLLILYINKT
+1443 KKMQSFLLILYINKT

-1470 IKKLELDKKLYL
+1470 IKKLDLDKKLYAD
-1482 EEKYD
+1482 EKYD

-1504 TLIKTYVKE
+1504 TIVKTYVKDQC
-1513 KFKKYIYFPLGG
+1513 KKYIYFPLGG
-1525 VLKRDEILDRLQ
+1525 VLKRDEILMRLQ
-1537 KLELDDN
+1537 RLELDDN

-1576 ENIFYLS
+1576 ENVFYLS

-1609 RKKKLSID
+1609 RKRKLSID
-1617 NLAPLIV
+1617 KLAPLIV
-1624 SSDITSNVQIVCN
+1624 SSDITSNIQIVCN

-1655 GITPEELRTQVYW
+1655 GITPEVFKTMVYW
-1668 IGKRSFSTIVDAVVL
+1668 IGKRSFSTVVDAVVL
-1683 PQNQCQQL
+1683 SQEQCQQL

-1723 QNYFLNARQLRIKNA
+1723 QNYFLNARQLRIKNV
-1738 KAQSIRSF
+1738 KAQSIRTF

-1766 LKRQEET
+1766 LKSQEET

-1790 VKDLAINEKKD
+1790 VQNLAINEKKE
-1801 IISFDKIDPSLL
+1801 IISFNKIDPSLL

-1844 SQAITKKDI
+1844 SQAIKKKDFI
-1853 IPELPNYKKFTQK
+1853 SELPNYRKYTQK
-1866 QFLEELKNILD
+1866 QFLKELKDILELP
-1877 ITNPVERGVEERIS
+1877 NPVERGVDERIS

-1910 LILLRIRSNIP
+1910 LILIRIRSNIP

-1990 YNQRGQ
+1990 YTQRGQ

-2048 KVYKG
+2048 RVYKG

-2064 HQQKKFL
+2064 HQQKKYL
-2071 NDKELEDI
+2071 SDKELEDI
-2079 KRKQNSNLVYTVN
+2079 KRKQNNNLVYTVN

-2131 NRGNFKDSDLKK
+2131 NRGNFKDSDLNK

-2189 KKKNENTNQTQPI
+2189 KKKNENTNQTQTNNNI
-2202 NKILAQLES
+2202 FIQIGN

-2216 GIKEFDI
+2216 GIKELDI

-2251 KLNKKISEYEDLFNG
+2251 KLNKKISEYEDFFNG

-2279 IADNIQID
+2279 IADNIQIEA
-2287 KGIAKN
+2287 GIAKN

-2343 FRELPKVIV
+2343 FKELPKVIV

-2374 KVIQDIDPSERDK
+2374 KDIQDIDPSERDK

-2466 SYNEILAEKYRS
+2466 SYNEILAEKYRV

-2496 KHNLDEKEDFHGNRD
+2496 KHNLDGKEDFHGNRD
-2511 FYFLV
+2511 FYYLV

-2523 SNIYNN
+2523 SNAYND
-2529 YHNIVEDTFC
+2529 YHNIGEDTFC
-2539 RIGIDAIE
+2539 VIGIEAIE

-2554 FEEDGKKITSLEVIK
+2554 FEDNGKTITSLEIIK
-2569 NIYKQLYPACQ
+2569 GIYKQLYPAVE
-2580 VCREYN
+2580 VCRKYN
-2586 VTLRLLENIN
+2586 VTLRLLDNIHDIN
-2596 DLSSRY
+2596 SRY
-2602 LLVISNPSISTFLLS
+2602 LLVISNSSISTFLLS
-2617 TILSETNQN
+2617 TILSDTKQN

-2705 NMKFRCIV
+2705 NVNFRCIV

-2738 EYLLNPALIQES
+2738 EFLLCPALIQES
-2750 KKIKEVLE
+2750 KRIKEVLDSIT
-2758 ALVKIDKR
+2758 KINKKV
-2766 MYKGINYDFAKLLI
+2766 YKGINYDFSKLLI

-2792 EASKKNVDIENM
+2792 EASKKNVPFENM
-2804 IDEVLIRISLVLPQ
+2804 IDEVLIRISLILPQ
-2818 DIFFSFNHTNFFQKY
+2818 DIFYSFYNTNFFQKY
-2833 PDIAQKIIEYYN
+2833 PDIVDKIKNYYE
-2845 RGEHTSIANFVKKLN
+2845 RGEHTNIANFVQKLH

-2884 PKYGHFERENIFQ
+2884 PTYGHFERENIFQ

-2907 ELERLLDLFY
+2907 ELERQLDLFY

-2925 LIKLRPYEGRFMNY
+2925 LIKLRPHEGRFMNY

-2946 KERGFELNKNSQN
+2946 KERGFELNKNDQN
-2959 NNPKIFIFVIHV
+2959 NTPKIFIFIIHV

-2993 HKKILYHTLSNLSNY
+2993 HKKILYHTLSNLSDY
-3008 YQIFIDNLSGNSE
+3008 YQVFIDNLSGSNE
-3021 LSVENILKMKRDE
+3021 LSVGKIIKMKRDE

-3049 IYTSLSYINYDIISS
+3049 VYTSLSYINYNIISS
-3064 IKTLNKSNYINKFM
+3064 VKDLGKNNYINKFM

-3086 IRKLINECIIRQ
+3086 VRKLINECIIRQ
-3098 VKKEEDI
+3098 IMKEEDI

-3110 KKSDLITPDDVDL
+3110 KKADLITPDDVDL

-3128 KYLSRSYADQL
+3128 KYLSSSYARQL

-3158 IEDPTIIDLDKNN
+3158 VEDPTIIDLDKND

-3190 NMDSE
+3190 NIDS
-3195 DDLDYEEDIKTV
+3195 DDEIDYEEDIKTV

-3233 IYLEQLMFNDGKTR
+3233 VYLERLMFNDGKTR

-3266 GLKTTIDMII
+3266 GLKTTIDRII
-3276 KKVREEVAPKYFKNE
+3276 KKVREEVVPKYFKNE

-3306 DINNYKEELK
+3306 DINYYKEELK
-3316 RLNNVTNL
+3316 RLNNITNL

-3339 ANSQEESY
+3339 SNSQEESY

-3360 FINNNINKSDEDIV
+3360 FINNNMNKSDEEVV

-3381 NENNNGNNNDNN
+3381 NENNNGNNIENN
-3393 NDNNNNNIEQNNNN
+3393 NEINNNIEPNNNN
-3407 NNENKIFDKNQIEN
+3407 NNENKMFDKNQIEN

-3460 INSILKMYISLNKI
+3460 IISILKMYITLNKI
-3474 VPNLYEQIKLII
+3474 VPNLYEQIKTIM
-3486 DKNQLFFE
+3486 DKNQVFSE
-3494 VSERNPEHKA
+3494 VSERNPEHKE

-3513 LESILRVVT
+3513 LESLLRVVT

-3541 ININKQLHQDGLQ
+3541 INIDKQLHQDGLQ
-3554 LNTSFTLY
+3554 LNTSFSLY

-3583 ISSEEKIDH
+3583 ISSEEKIEH

-3619 EKLYQFLLENIKNN
+3619 EKLYQFLVEKIKDN

-3658 KIIEFILKDNSLI
+3658 KIIEFILKDNNLI

-3696 LDILHDS
+3696 LDIIYDS
-3703 KSKIIKMLNDAK
+3703 KSKIIKMLNDSK

-3739 YSPREKLEKY
+3739 YSSEEKLEKY

-3756 RINNPENKTGIILEQ
+3756 RINDPENKTGIILEQ

-3822 LDLGDITGI
+3822 RDLGDITGI

-3838 EGDEGKKPNN
+3838 EGDEGKKQNN

-3861 NSLCNDYEEFQ
+3861 NSLCNNYEEFQ

-3880 INFADD
+3880 IDFADE

-3911 IYEKFRQQFRDF
+3911 IYEKFKQQFKDF
-3923 DACRRNK
+3923 DFCRRNK

-3938 FADYIKN
+3938 FADYIRK

-3954 AINKIISNLGL
+3954 SLNKIISNLGL
-3965 KNADQNKK
+3965 RNVDPIKK
-3973 NDYRNFSAFS
+3973 NDYRNFSAFT
-3983 KALFTNEIHLNKN
+3983 KALFTNEIHLDQN
-3996 LINLLNLFCDEY
+3996 LINLLNLFCDESS
-4008 TFGSKIKPKI
+4008 FNSKIKPKLV
-4018 SSWGNINQKLFEII
+4018 SWGNINQKLFEIV

-4039 VRSLSAKEKPNINK
+4039 VRSLSAKENYNANK
-4053 FLYESLLNSNC
+4053 FLYESLLKNNC
-4064 FYDIKGSYIPG
+4064 FYDIKGSYFPG
-4075 NDYFDDLH
+4075 NDYLDDLH

-4111 YSIEPC
+4111 YAIEPC

-4133 KIGWGPKVVQKGY
+4133 KIGWGPKVVLKGY

-4164 EQKRACESRYGDPS
+4164 DQKRACESRYGDPS

-4188 YKRDIVDPLLKQSKT
+4188 YKRDIVEPLLKQSKT
-4203 GLSAVTKERFEKRD
+4203 GLSAVAKERFEKRD
-4217 NKIRKISS
+4217 NKIRKISP

-4237 HLFFANCLGYISS
+4237 HLFFANCLGYITS

-4256 FLAKD
+4256 FLAKG
-4261 YSITKMLEKDWDL
+4261 YTITKMLEKDWDL
-4274 MKEIL
+4274 MKELL
-4279 NQKGIQSIQIFM
+4279 NQKGIQSVQIFM

-4299 KLINNCPYLQIEYD
+4299 KLINNCPYLQIEFD

-4320 VEEVVS
+4320 IEEVVNQS
-4326 QCLKEYNNYS
+4326 IKEYHNYS
-4336 IKYRAENKNQLS
+4336 IKYNAENKNQLS

-4357 ICELNPPDEKI
+4357 ICELNPPEEKI

-4387 MEDFKKK
+4387 MDDFIKK
-4394 LGPINEYITRYPLLG
+4394 LGPKNEYVTRYPLLG

-4415 PGPKKMKYLPDF
+4415 PGPKKMKFLPDF

-4445 DAKKRILEKEPI
+4445 AAKKRPLEKEPL
-4457 FNDNNFR
+4457 FSDNNFK
-4464 NKYNRFID
+4464 NKYNKFID

-4494 LSKSDPLACFL
+4494 LSKSDPLVCFL

-4539 MHNGILHYYVN
+4539 IHNGILHYYVN

-4566 LLLEDSFKKSKY
+4566 LLLEDSFKKSQY

-4590 RDIFKE
+4590 RDIFRE

-4618 FGKIILPG
+4618 FGKVLLPG

-4726 KITGDCINFFNNE
+4726 KITADCINFFNNE

-4756 HLCFNDLVQSLQ
+4756 HLCFNDLVESLQ
-4768 PEYQKEIPEDIEQ
+4768 PEYQKEIPEDVEQ
-4781 RIREKLLIQRNPE
+4781 RIREKLLVQRNHE

-4827 DLAYDLSRTDLWPEK
+4827 DLAYDLSRTDLWSEK
-4842 IGRLDNLEDLI
+4842 IGRLDNLDELI
-4853 ITQLSEF
+4853 TTQLYEF

-4865 QAFSLYRIIEEEDKT
+4865 QALELYRIIEEEDKT
-4880 GISNFDNDHNNKNYY
+4880 GISNFDNDRNNRNYFK
-4895 NDFAFNNNNIIANNY
+4895 DFDLNNNNININDNNN

-4925 ENINIINTANNN
+4925 ENNNINNTENNN

-4952 RNFDNNK
+4952 RNFDNNN
-4959 EEEINFNIINTNE
+4959 EENNNFNIINTNE
-4972 NNNLNIIDTRNYDN
+4972 NNNLNIIDTRNFDN
-4986 NINPN
+4986 NFNQN
-4991 NGLNIID
+4991 NNFNIID
-4998 TRNYINNENEN
+4998 TRNFNENQN
-5009 LNIINVNQ
+5009 LNIININE
-5017 NYNIINNNN
+5017 NNNIINNNN
-5026 ENINNNINNNEDNDP
+5026 NENNDP

>member
-1 MEDDINNNINEID
+1 MEDDINNINEIEES
-14 DTHFFYFIERHESS
+14 HFFYFIESHESS

-38 IPQENSLERV
+38 NPQANSLERV
-48 EESIIKRDEIT
+48 EESIKKRDEST
-59 YITSIY
+59 YTTSIY
-65 RLIYSPNQ
+65 RIISSN
-73 KNESLKIIS
+73 KKDESLKIIS
-82 DDNSQEKNE
+82 DDNSQERNE
-91 VELSQ
+91 VELSE
-96 LNNSTISFLYDLNSN
+96 LDPSKNAFLFDINSN

-116 PKMSLNEEF
+116 SKLSLNEEF
-125 EIFAKYINEN
+125 EIFSKYIIEN

-143 KDLIMSTIYHLKN
+143 KDLIMSTIHHLIN
-156 NEKGKIEFSFYISL
+156 NEKDKIQFTFYISL
-170 LIESF
+170 LIESY
-175 NSKNFINVLEIFSVE
+175 NSKNFINVLEIFSSD
-190 KINDEGEISSKDE
+190 KIKDNENEEISQKDQN
-203 KEFKK
+203 EFKK
-208 MMNIFENNPKIEG
+208 MMDFYQNNPKIEG

-240 FFCIKCYND
+240 FFCFKCYKE
-249 GIKNMQKN
+249 GVKNMQKN
-257 KDIKVFF
+257 KVIKVLI
-264 YKGLVKY
+264 YKGLAKHKP
-271 RQILKRPKLPK
+271 IIANSKLPK
-282 KIIEKL
+282 NIIEKL
-288 IKYTNSPEDMTN
+288 IKYTNSQEDMVN
-300 ALSYNSDFLVLL
+300 ALSYNRDFLVLL

-317 KIEFFNEKI
+317 KIELFNEKI

-337 NLIVPKKEDD
+337 NLIIPKREDD
-347 MKEIYSEIQNLF
+347 MSQIKSEIQNLF
-359 SNESKY
+359 SNESKF
-365 NKQFVKF
+365 NKKFVKF

-391 MDILNNII
+391 MEILNNII
-399 NEVKANR
+399 NEVKTNR

-430 KLSNLDIL
+430 KLSNLEIL

-445 FYNNDEYK
+445 FYNSDEYK
-453 SSKFRSAE
+453 QSKFRPAE
-461 VISGINI
+461 IISGINI
-468 FEINPEFISKWKEID
+468 YEINQEFILKWKEID
-483 FQKIFDLNY
+483 FEKIFDLNY
-492 YEFVS
+492 YDFAS
-497 QVCKLVNHIA
+497 QVCRLDKHIA
-507 NFTLLLELLNT
+507 NFSLFLELLNT
-518 SKDQSKKEYNYQS
+518 SKDPSKKEYNYQS
-531 ISLLQKAFEILFRT
+531 ISLLQKTFEILFVT
-545 YIPERCPNFYNDIIN
+545 YSPGKCPNFYNDIIN

-569 YNCIA
+569 YNCIS
-574 FNKDVI
+574 FNKQVV

-594 TVLSKY
+594 TVLSKF

-608 EIITDYFTQSS
+608 EIITDYFTQST
-619 WNDNVSTIID
+619 WNDNVSIILD
-629 LIKISEKV
+629 LIKTSEKV

-657 LEETNNYKLLSTLLK
+657 IEETNNYKLLSNLLK
-672 SNNFFQK
+672 TNNFYQK
-679 EKADSSLYLEKT
+679 ENVEPGLYLEKS
-691 MIVLSSVM
+691 MLVLSSIM
-699 QKVKN
+699 QKVKS
-704 LDINYSLITY
+704 LDINYSLIAY
-714 FIDNSKVDI
+714 MIDNSKVDI
-723 LYDRLLIIF
+723 LYDRLLTIF

-754 IALITIQSYL
+754 IALSTIQTYL
-764 EKITLFYPNKY
+764 EKISLFYPNKY

-786 KQIQLGT
+786 KQIKLGT
-793 IQSYIKE
+793 IDSYIKK

-810 KLRDDIEK
+810 KLRDDVEK

-872 IVQMCLQPFK
+872 IVQMCLKPFK
-882 NKEGELQ
+882 NKEEELK
-889 KEIDIDIELL
+889 KEIDIDVELL
-899 NIQKVKNKFSL
+899 NISKVKNKL
-910 FEDLLVL
+910 NLYEDLVIL
-917 LKREDM
+917 LKKEDM
-923 LHLVEAIKNF
+923 LHLVEAIKIF
-933 ISQMGVS
+933 IAQMGVN

-958 KVKKIQKCIDMLAKY
+958 KVKKIQKSIDMLSKY
-973 EITYDTKK
+973 EITYDTKN

-994 IRKQPKSIEFLTQ
+994 IRKQPKSIEFLNQ

-1058 DLINK
+1058 ELINK
-1063 FKEEVDKNKDINFHF
+1063 FKEEVDKYKDISLHF
-1078 TRFVNN
+1078 TRFINN

-1112 SEITISNNKDK
+1112 CEITISNNKDK

-1161 VVITQGDNNAKE
+1161 VVITQGDNNAQEKE
-1173 KEQIILNNKKF
+1173 KIILNNKKF

-1214 KAELNN
+1214 KAEYNN
-1220 IKFEVD
+1220 ILFEID

-1234 EAVRIIRD
+1234 EAVKTIRD
-1242 ILNSI
+1242 ILNNI
-1247 NKEQILGYRDRK
+1247 NQEQLIGYRDRK

-1278 PKQKHLFKLMPFLK
+1278 PKQKHLFKLIPFLK
-1292 YFTNELVVNNLQ
+1292 YSTNELVVNNLQ
-1304 SFSYKK
+1304 TFNYKT
-1310 SKNNYQDIIIN
+1310 SKNTYKDIIIN
-1321 CDRYLNKILKLNELT
+1321 CDRYLNKILKLNNLT
-1336 YDQIYKDSII
+1336 YDQIYRDSII
-1346 NKKPKI
+1346 EKKPKI
-1352 GKYKGIYSYLCEN
+1352 GKYKGIYTYLCEN

-1377 TTHNPVAQNILLC
+1377 TTHNPIAQNILLC

-1430 FFNVINNLYVENS
+1430 FFNIINNLYVENN
-1443 KKMQSCLLILYINKT
+1443 KKMQSFLLILYINKT

-1470 IKKLELDKKLYL
+1470 IKKLDLDKKLYAD
-1482 EEKYD
+1482 EKYD

-1504 TLIKTYVKE
+1504 TIVKTYVKDQC
-1513 KFKKYIYFPLGG
+1513 KKYIYFPLGG
-1525 VLKRDEILDRLQ
+1525 VLKRDEILMRLQ
-1537 KLELDDN
+1537 RLELDDN

-1576 ENIFYLS
+1576 ENVFYLS

-1609 RKKKLSID
+1609 RKRKLSID
-1617 NLAPLIV
+1617 KLAPLIV
-1624 SSDITSNVQIVCN
+1624 SSDITSNIQIVCN

-1655 GITPEELRTQVYW
+1655 GITPEVFKTMVYW
-1668 IGKRSFSTIVDAVVL
+1668 IGKRSFSTVVDAVVL
-1683 PQNQCQQL
+1683 SQEQCQQL

-1723 QNYFLNARQLRIKNA
+1723 QNYFLNARQLRIKNV
-1738 KAQSIRSF
+1738 KAQSIRTF

-1766 LKRQEET
+1766 LKSQEET

-1790 VKDLAINEKKD
+1790 VQNLAINEKKE
-1801 IISFDKIDPSLL
+1801 IISFNKIDPSLL

-1844 SQAITKKDI
+1844 SQAIKKKDFI
-1853 IPELPNYKKFTQK
+1853 SELPNYRKYTQK
-1866 QFLEELKNILD
+1866 QFLKELKDILELP
-1877 ITNPVERGVEERIS
+1877 NPVERGVDERIS

-1910 LILLRIRSNIP
+1910 LILIRIRSNIP

-1990 YNQRGQ
+1990 YTQRGQ

-2048 KVYKG
+2048 RVYKG

-2064 HQQKKFL
+2064 HQQKKYL
-2071 NDKELEDI
+2071 SDKELEDI
-2079 KRKQNSNLVYTVN
+2079 KRKQNNNLVYTVN

-2131 NRGNFKDSDLKK
+2131 NRGNFKDSDLNK

-2189 KKKNENTNQTQPI
+2189 KKKNENTNQTQTNNNI
-2202 NKILAQLES
+2202 FIQIGN

-2216 GIKEFDI
+2216 GIKELDI

-2251 KLNKKISEYEDLFNG
+2251 KLNKKISEYEDFFNG

-2279 IADNIQID
+2279 IADNIQIEA
-2287 KGIAKN
+2287 GIAKN

-2343 FRELPKVIV
+2343 FKELPKVIV

-2466 SYNEILAEKYRS
+2466 SYNEILAEKYRV

-2496 KHNLDEKEDFHGNRD
+2496 KHNLDGKEDFHGNRD
-2511 FYFLV
+2511 FYYLV

-2523 SNIYNN
+2523 SNAYND
-2529 YHNIVEDTFC
+2529 YHNIGEDTFC
-2539 RIGIDAIE
+2539 VIGIEAIE

-2554 FEEDGKKITSLEVIK
+2554 FEDNGKTITSLEIIK
-2569 NIYKQLYPACQ
+2569 GIYKQLYPAVE
-2580 VCREYN
+2580 VCRKYN
-2586 VTLRLLENIN
+2586 VTLRLLDNIHDIN
-2596 DLSSRY
+2596 SRY
-2602 LLVISNPSISTFLLS
+2602 LLVISNSSISTFLLS
-2617 TILSETNQN
+2617 TILSDTKQN

-2705 NMKFRCIV
+2705 NVNFRCIV

-2738 EYLLNPALIQES
+2738 EFLLCPALIQES
-2750 KKIKEVLE
+2750 KRIKEVLDSIT
-2758 ALVKIDKR
+2758 KINKKV
-2766 MYKGINYDFAKLLI
+2766 YKGINYDFSKLLI

-2792 EASKKNVDIENM
+2792 EASKKNVPFENM
-2804 IDEVLIRISLVLPQ
+2804 IDEVLIRISLILPQ
-2818 DIFFSFNHTNFFQKY
+2818 DIFYSFYNTNFFQKY
-2833 PDIAQKIIEYYN
+2833 PDIVDKIKNYYE
-2845 RGEHTSIANFVKKLN
+2845 RGEHTNIANFVQKLH

-2884 PKYGHFERENIFQ
+2884 PTYGHFERENIFQ

-2907 ELERLLDLFY
+2907 ELERQLDLFY

-2925 LIKLRPYEGRFMNY
+2925 LIKLRPHEGRFMNY

-2946 KERGFELNKNSQN
+2946 KERGFELNKNDQN
-2959 NNPKIFIFVIHV
+2959 NTPKIFIFIIHV

-2993 HKKILYHTLSNLSNY
+2993 HKKILYHTLSNLSDY
-3008 YQIFIDNLSGNSE
+3008 YQVFIDNLSGSNE
-3021 LSVENILKMKRDE
+3021 LSVGKIIKMKRDE

-3049 IYTSLSYINYDIISS
+3049 VYTSLSYINYNIISS
-3064 IKTLNKSNYINKFM
+3064 VKDLGKNNYINKFM

-3086 IRKLINECIIRQ
+3086 VRKLINECIIRQ
-3098 VKKEEDI
+3098 IMKEEDI

-3110 KKSDLITPDDVDL
+3110 KKADLITPDDVDL

-3128 KYLSRSYADQL
+3128 KYLSSSYARQL

-3158 IEDPTIIDLDKNN
+3158 VEDPTIIDLDKND

-3190 NMDSE
+3190 NIDS
-3195 DDLDYEEDIKTV
+3195 DDEIDYEEDIKTV

-3233 IYLEQLMFNDGKTR
+3233 VYLERLMFNDGKTR

-3266 GLKTTIDMII
+3266 GLKTTIDRII
-3276 KKVREEVAPKYFKNE
+3276 KKVREEVVPKYFKNE

-3306 DINNYKEELK
+3306 DINYYKEELK
-3316 RLNNVTNL
+3316 RLNNITNL

-3339 ANSQEESY
+3339 SNSQEESY

-3360 FINNNINKSDEDIV
+3360 FINNNMNKSDEEVV

-3381 NENNNGNNNDNN
+3381 NENNNGNNIENN
-3393 NDNNNNNIEQNNNN
+3393 NEINNNIEPNNNN
-3407 NNENKIFDKNQIEN
+3407 NNENKMFDKNQIEN

-3460 INSILKMYISLNKI
+3460 IISILKMYITLNKI
-3474 VPNLYEQIKLII
+3474 VPNLYEQIKTIM
-3486 DKNQLFFE
+3486 DKNQVFSE
-3494 VSERNPEHKA
+3494 VSERNPEHKE

-3513 LESILRVVT
+3513 LESLLRVVT

-3541 ININKQLHQDGLQ
+3541 INIDKQLHQDGLQ
-3554 LNTSFTLY
+3554 LNTSFSLY

-3583 ISSEEKIDH
+3583 ISSEEKIEH

-3619 EKLYQFLLENIKNN
+3619 EKLYQFLVEKIKDN

-3658 KIIEFILKDNSLI
+3658 KIIEFILKDNNLI

-3696 LDILHDS
+3696 LDIIHDS
-3703 KSKIIKMLNDAK
+3703 KSKIIKMLNDSK

-3739 YSPREKLEKY
+3739 YSSEEKLEKY

-3756 RINNPENKTGIILEQ
+3756 RINDPENKTGIILEQ

-3822 LDLGDITGI
+3822 RDLGDITGI

-3838 EGDEGKKPNN
+3838 EGDEGKKQNN

-3861 NSLCNDYEEFQ
+3861 NSLCNNYEEFQ

-3880 INFADD
+3880 IDFADE

-3911 IYEKFRQQFRDF
+3911 IYEKFKQQFKDF
-3923 DACRRNK
+3923 DFCRRNK

-3938 FADYIKN
+3938 FADYIRK

-3954 AINKIISNLGL
+3954 SLNKIISNLGL
-3965 KNADQNKK
+3965 RNVDPIKK
-3973 NDYRNFSAFS
+3973 NDYRNFSAFT
-3983 KALFTNEIHLNKN
+3983 KALFTNEIHLDQN
-3996 LINLLNLFCDEY
+3996 LINLLNLFCDESS
-4008 TFGSKIKPKI
+4008 FNSKIKPKLV
-4018 SSWGNINQKLFEII
+4018 SWGNINQKLFEIV

-4039 VRSLSAKEKPNINK
+4039 VRSLSAKENYNANK
-4053 FLYESLLNSNC
+4053 FLYESLLKNNC
-4064 FYDIKGSYIPG
+4064 FYDIKGSYFPG
-4075 NDYFDDLH
+4075 NDYLDDLH

-4111 YSIEPC
+4111 YAIEPC

-4164 EQKRACESRYGDPS
+4164 DQKRACESRYGDPS

-4188 YKRDIVDPLLKQSKT
+4188 YKRDIVEPLLKQSKT
-4203 GLSAVTKERFEKRD
+4203 GLSAVAKERFEKRD
-4217 NKIRKISS
+4217 NKIRKISP

-4237 HLFFANCLGYISS
+4237 HLFFANCLGYITS

-4256 FLAKD
+4256 FLAKG
-4261 YSITKMLEKDWDL
+4261 YTITKMLEKDWDL
-4274 MKEIL
+4274 MKELL
-4279 NQKGIQSIQIFM
+4279 NQKGIQSVQIFM

-4299 KLINNCPYLQIEYD
+4299 KLINNCPYLQIEFD

-4320 VEEVVS
+4320 IEEVVNQS
-4326 QCLKEYNNYS
+4326 IKEYHNYS
-4336 IKYRAENKNQLS
+4336 IKYNAENKNQLS

-4357 ICELNPPDEKI
+4357 ICELNPPEEKI

-4387 MEDFKKK
+4387 MDDFIKK
-4394 LGPINEYITRYPLLG
+4394 LGPKNEYVTRYPLLG

-4415 PGPKKMKYLPDF
+4415 PGPKKMKFLPDF

-4445 DAKKRILEKEPI
+4445 AAKKRPLEKEPL
-4457 FNDNNFR
+4457 FSDNNFK
-4464 NKYNRFID
+4464 NKYNKFID

-4494 LSKSDPLACFL
+4494 LSKSDPLVCFL

-4539 MHNGILHYYVN
+4539 IHNGILHYYVN

-4566 LLLEDSFKKSKY
+4566 LLLEDSFKKSQY

-4590 RDIFKE
+4590 RDIFRE

-4618 FGKIILPG
+4618 FGKVLLPG

-4726 KITGDCINFFNNE
+4726 KITADCINFFNNE

-4756 HLCFNDLVQSLQ
+4756 HLCFNDLVESLQ
-4768 PEYQKEIPEDIEQ
+4768 PEYQKEIPEDVEQ
-4781 RIREKLLIQRNPE
+4781 RIREKLLVQRNHE

-4827 DLAYDLSRTDLWPEK
+4827 DLAYDLSRTDLWSEK
-4842 IGRLDNLEDLI
+4842 IGRLDNLDELI
-4853 ITQLSEF
+4853 TTQLYEF

-4865 QAFSLYRIIEEEDKT
+4865 QALELYRIIEEEDKT
-4880 GISNFDNDHNNKNYY
+4880 GISNFDNDRNNRNYFK
-4895 NDFAFNNNNIIANNY
+4895 DFDLNNNNININDNNN

-4925 ENINIINTANNN
+4925 ENNNINNTENNN

-4952 RNFDNNK
+4952 RNFDNNN
-4959 EEEINFNIINTNE
+4959 EENNNFNIINTNE
-4972 NNNLNIIDTRNYDN
+4972 NNNLNIIDTRNFDN
-4986 NINPN
+4986 NFNQN
-4991 NGLNIID
+4991 NNFNIID
-4998 TRNYINNENEN
+4998 TRNFNENQN
-5009 LNIINVNQ
+5009 LNIININE
-5017 NYNIINNNN
+5017 NNNIINNNN
-5026 ENINNNINNNEDNDP
+5026 NENNDP

>member
-1 MEDDINNNINEID
+1 MKLKNLI
-14 DTHFFYFIERHESS
+14 FFYFIESHESS

-38 IPQENSLERV
+38 NPQANSLERV
-48 EESIIKRDEIT
+48 EESIKKRDEST
-59 YITSIY
+59 YTTSIY
-65 RLIYSPNQ
+65 RIISSN
-73 KNESLKIIS
+73 KKDESLKIIS
-82 DDNSQEKNE
+82 DDNSQERNE
-91 VELSQ
+91 VELSE
-96 LNNSTISFLYDLNSN
+96 LDPSKNAFLFDINSN

-116 PKMSLNEEF
+116 SKLSLNEEF
-125 EIFAKYINEN
+125 EIFSKYIIEN

-143 KDLIMSTIYHLKN
+143 KDLIMSTIHHLIN
-156 NEKGKIEFSFYISL
+156 NEKDKIQFTFYISL
-170 LIESF
+170 LIESY
-175 NSKNFINVLEIFSVE
+175 NSKNFINVLEIFSSD
-190 KINDEGEISSKDE
+190 KIKDNENEEISQKDQN
-203 KEFKK
+203 EFKK
-208 MMNIFENNPKIEG
+208 MMDFYQNNPKIEG

-240 FFCIKCYND
+240 FFCFKCYKE
-249 GIKNMQKN
+249 GVKNMQKN
-257 KDIKVFF
+257 KVIKVLI
-264 YKGLVKY
+264 YKGLAKHKP
-271 RQILKRPKLPK
+271 IIANSKLPK
-282 KIIEKL
+282 NIIEKL
-288 IKYTNSPEDMTN
+288 IKYTNSQEDMVN
-300 ALSYNSDFLVLL
+300 ALSYNRDFLVLL

-317 KIEFFNEKI
+317 KIELFNEKI

-337 NLIVPKKEDD
+337 NLIIPKREDD
-347 MKEIYSEIQNLF
+347 MSQIKSEIQNLF
-359 SNESKY
+359 SNESKF
-365 NKQFVKF
+365 NKKFVKF

-391 MDILNNII
+391 MEILNNII
-399 NEVKANR
+399 NEVKTNR

-430 KLSNLDIL
+430 KLSNLEIL

-445 FYNNDEYK
+445 FYNSDEYK
-453 SSKFRSAE
+453 QSKFRPAE
-461 VISGINI
+461 IISGINI
-468 FEINPEFISKWKEID
+468 YEINQEFILKWKEID
-483 FQKIFDLNY
+483 FEKIFDLNY
-492 YEFVS
+492 YDFAS
-497 QVCKLVNHIA
+497 QVCRLDKHIA
-507 NFTLLLELLNT
+507 NFSLFLELLNT
-518 SKDQSKKEYNYQS
+518 SKDPSKKEYNYQS
-531 ISLLQKAFEILFRT
+531 ISLLQKTFEILFVT
-545 YIPERCPNFYNDIIN
+545 YSPGKCPNFYNDIIN

-569 YNCIA
+569 YNCIS
-574 FNKDVI
+574 FNKQVV

-594 TVLSKY
+594 TVLSKF

-608 EIITDYFTQSS
+608 EIITDYFTQST
-619 WNDNVSTIID
+619 WNDNVSIILD

-657 LEETNNYKLLSTLLK
+657 IEETNNYKLLSNLLK
-672 SNNFFQK
+672 TNNFYQK
-679 EKADSSLYLEKT
+679 ENVEPGLYLEKS
-691 MIVLSSVM
+691 MLVLSSIM
-699 QKVKN
+699 QKVKS
-704 LDINYSLITY
+704 LDINYSLIAY
-714 FIDNSKVDI
+714 MIDNSKVDI
-723 LYDRLLIIF
+723 LYDRLLTIF

-754 IALITIQSYL
+754 IALSTIQTYL
-764 EKITLFYPNKY
+764 EKISLFYPNKY

-786 KQIQLGT
+786 KQIKLGT
-793 IQSYIKE
+793 IDSYIKK

-810 KLRDDIEK
+810 KLRDDVEK

-872 IVQMCLQPFK
+872 IVQMCLKPFK
-882 NKEGELQ
+882 NKEEELK
-889 KEIDIDIELL
+889 KEIDIDVELL
-899 NIQKVKNKFSL
+899 NISKVKNKL
-910 FEDLLVL
+910 NLYEDLVIL
-917 LKREDM
+917 LKKEDM
-923 LHLVEAIKNF
+923 LHLVEAIKIF
-933 ISQMGVS
+933 IAQMGVN

-958 KVKKIQKCIDMLAKY
+958 KVKKIQKSIDMLSKY
-973 EITYDTKK
+973 EITYDTKN

-994 IRKQPKSIEFLTQ
+994 IRKQPKSIEFLNQ

-1058 DLINK
+1058 ELINK
-1063 FKEEVDKNKDINFHF
+1063 FKEEVDKYKDISLHF
-1078 TRFVNN
+1078 TRFINN

-1112 SEITISNNKDK
+1112 CEITISNNKDK

-1161 VVITQGDNNAKE
+1161 VVITQGDNNAQEKE
-1173 KEQIILNNKKF
+1173 KIILNNKKF

-1214 KAELNN
+1214 KAEYNN
-1220 IKFEVD
+1220 ILFEID

-1234 EAVRIIRD
+1234 EAVKTIRD
-1242 ILNSI
+1242 ILNNI
-1247 NKEQILGYRDRK
+1247 NQEQLIGYRDRK

-1278 PKQKHLFKLMPFLK
+1278 PKQKHLFKLIPFLK
-1292 YFTNELVVNNLQ
+1292 YSTNELVVNNLQ
-1304 SFSYKK
+1304 TFNYKT
-1310 SKNNYQDIIIN
+1310 SKNTYKDIIIN
-1321 CDRYLNKILKLNELT
+1321 CDRYLNKILKLNNLT
-1336 YDQIYKDSII
+1336 YDQIYRDSII
-1346 NKKPKI
+1346 EKKPKI
-1352 GKYKGIYSYLCEN
+1352 GKYKGIYTYLCEN

-1377 TTHNPVAQNILLC
+1377 TTHNPIAQNILLC

-1430 FFNVINNLYVENS
+1430 FFNIINNLYVENN
-1443 KKMQSCLLILYINKT
+1443 KKMQSFLLILYINKT

-1470 IKKLELDKKLYL
+1470 IKKLDLDKKLYAD
-1482 EEKYD
+1482 EKYD

-1504 TLIKTYVKE
+1504 TIVKTYVKDQC
-1513 KFKKYIYFPLGG
+1513 KKYIYFPLGG
-1525 VLKRDEILDRLQ
+1525 VLKRDEILMRLQ
-1537 KLELDDN
+1537 RLELDDN

-1576 ENIFYLS
+1576 ENVFYLS

-1609 RKKKLSID
+1609 RKRKLSID
-1617 NLAPLIV
+1617 KLAPLIV
-1624 SSDITSNVQIVCN
+1624 SSDITSNIQIVCN

-1655 GITPEELRTQVYW
+1655 GITPEEFKTMVYW
-1668 IGKRSFSTIVDAVVL
+1668 IGKRSFSTVVDAVVL
-1683 PQNQCQQL
+1683 SQEQCQQL

-1723 QNYFLNARQLRIKNA
+1723 QNYFLNARQLRIKNV
-1738 KAQSIRSF
+1738 KAQSIRTF

-1766 LKRQEET
+1766 LKSQEET
-1773 HKAITGKY
+1773 HKAITGRY

-1790 VKDLAINEKKD
+1790 VQNLAINEKKE
-1801 IISFDKIDPSLL
+1801 IISFNKIDPSLL

-1844 SQAITKKDI
+1844 SQAIKKKDFI
-1853 IPELPNYKKFTQK
+1853 SELPNYRKYTQK
-1866 QFLEELKNILD
+1866 QFLKELKDILELP
-1877 ITNPVERGVEERIS
+1877 NPVERGVDERIS

-1910 LILLRIRSNIP
+1910 LILIRIRSNIP

-1990 YNQRGQ
+1990 YTQRGQ

-2048 KVYKG
+2048 RVYKG

-2064 HQQKKFL
+2064 HQQKKYL
-2071 NDKELEDI
+2071 SDKELEDI
-2079 KRKQNSNLVYTVN
+2079 KRKQNNNLVYTVN

-2131 NRGNFKDSDLKK
+2131 NRGNFKDSDLNK

-2189 KKKNENTNQTQPI
+2189 KKKNENTNQTQTNNNI
-2202 NKILAQLES
+2202 FIQIGN

-2216 GIKEFDI
+2216 GIKELDI

-2238 RITNKSLREELHK
+2238 RITNKSLREEMHK
-2251 KLNKKISEYEDLFNG
+2251 KLNKKISEYEDFFNG

-2287 KGIAKN
+2287 AGIAKN

-2307 NNKVPI
+2307 NNKIPI

-2343 FRELPKVIV
+2343 FKELPKVIV

-2466 SYNEILAEKYRS
+2466 SYNEILAEKYRV

-2496 KHNLDEKEDFHGNRD
+2496 KHNLDGKEDFHGNRD
-2511 FYFLV
+2511 FYYLV

-2523 SNIYNN
+2523 SNAYND
-2529 YHNIVEDTFC
+2529 YHNIGEDTFC
-2539 RIGIDAIE
+2539 VIGIEAIE

-2554 FEEDGKKITSLEVIK
+2554 FEDNGKTITSLEIIK
-2569 NIYKQLYPACQ
+2569 GIYKQLYPAVE
-2580 VCREYN
+2580 VCRKYN
-2586 VTLRLLENIN
+2586 VTLRLLDNIHDIN
-2596 DLSSRY
+2596 SRY
-2602 LLVISNPSISTFLLS
+2602 LLVISNSSISTFLLS
-2617 TILSETNQN
+2617 TILSDTKQN

-2705 NMKFRCIV
+2705 NVNFRCIV

-2738 EYLLNPALIQES
+2738 EFLLCPALIQES
-2750 KKIKEVLE
+2750 KRIKEVLDSIT
-2758 ALVKIDKR
+2758 KINKKV
-2766 MYKGINYDFAKLLI
+2766 YKGINYDFSKLLI

-2792 EASKKNVDIENM
+2792 EASKKNVPFENM
-2804 IDEVLIRISLVLPQ
+2804 IDEVLIRISLILPQ
-2818 DIFFSFNHTNFFQKY
+2818 DIFYSFYNTNFFQKY
-2833 PDIAQKIIEYYN
+2833 PDIVDKIKNYYE
-2845 RGEHTSIANFVKKLN
+2845 RGEHTNIANFVQKLH

-2884 PKYGHFERENIFQ
+2884 PTYGHFERENIFQ

-2907 ELERLLDLFY
+2907 ELERQLDLFY

-2925 LIKLRPYEGRFMNY
+2925 LIKLRPHEGRFMNY

-2946 KERGFELNKNSQN
+2946 KERGFELNKNDQN
-2959 NNPKIFIFVIHV
+2959 NTPKIFIFIIHV

-2993 HKKILYHTLSNLSNY
+2993 HKKILYHTLSNLSDY
-3008 YQIFIDNLSGNSE
+3008 YQVFIDNLSGSNE
-3021 LSVENILKMKRDE
+3021 LSVGKIIKMKRDE

-3049 IYTSLSYINYDIISS
+3049 VYTSLSYINYNIISS
-3064 IKTLNKSNYINKFM
+3064 VKDLGKNNYINKFM

-3086 IRKLINECIIRQ
+3086 VRKLINECIIRQ
-3098 VKKEEDI
+3098 IMKEEDI

-3110 KKSDLITPDDVDL
+3110 KKADLITPDDVDL

-3128 KYLSRSYADQL
+3128 KYLSSSYARQL

-3158 IEDPTIIDLDKNN
+3158 VEDPTIIDLDKND

-3190 NMDSE
+3190 NIDS
-3195 DDLDYEEDIKTV
+3195 DDEIDYEEDIKTV

-3233 IYLEQLMFNDGKTR
+3233 VYLERLMFNDGKTR

-3266 GLKTTIDMII
+3266 GLKTTIDRII
-3276 KKVREEVAPKYFKNE
+3276 KKVREEVVPKYFKNE

-3306 DINNYKEELK
+3306 DINYYKEELK
-3316 RLNNVTNL
+3316 RLNNITNL

-3339 ANSQEESY
+3339 SNSQEESY

-3360 FINNNINKSDEDIV
+3360 FINNNMNKSDEEVV

-3381 NENNNGNNNDNN
+3381 NENNNGI
-3393 NDNNNNNIEQNNNN
+3393 NNNIEPNNNN
-3407 NNENKIFDKNQIEN
+3407 NNENKMFDKNQIEN

-3460 INSILKMYISLNKI
+3460 IISILKMYITLNKI
-3474 VPNLYEQIKLII
+3474 VPNLYEQIKTIM
-3486 DKNQLFFE
+3486 DKNQVFSE
-3494 VSERNPEHKA
+3494 VSERNPEHKE

-3513 LESILRVVT
+3513 LESLLRVVT

-3541 ININKQLHQDGLQ
+3541 INIDKQLHQDGLQ
-3554 LNTSFTLY
+3554 LNTSFSLY

-3583 ISSEEKIDH
+3583 ISSEEKIEH

-3619 EKLYQFLLENIKNN
+3619 EKLYQFLVEKIKDN

-3658 KIIEFILKDNSLI
+3658 KIIEFILKDNNLI

-3696 LDILHDS
+3696 LDIIHDS
-3703 KSKIIKMLNDAK
+3703 KSKIIKMLNDSK

-3739 YSPREKLEKY
+3739 YSSEEKLEKY

-3756 RINNPENKTGIILEQ
+3756 RINDPENKTGIILEQ

-3822 LDLGDITGI
+3822 RDLGDITGI

-3838 EGDEGKKPNN
+3838 EGDEGKKQNN

-3861 NSLCNDYEEFQ
+3861 NSLCNNYEEFQ

-3880 INFADD
+3880 IDFADE

-3911 IYEKFRQQFRDF
+3911 IYEKFKQQFKDF
-3923 DACRRNK
+3923 DFCRRNK

-3938 FADYIKN
+3938 FADYIRK

-3954 AINKIISNLGL
+3954 SLNKIISNLGL
-3965 KNADQNKK
+3965 RNVDPIKK
-3973 NDYRNFSAFS
+3973 NDYRNFSAFT
-3983 KALFTNEIHLNKN
+3983 KALFTNEIHLDQN
-3996 LINLLNLFCDEY
+3996 LINLLNLFCDESS
-4008 TFGSKIKPKI
+4008 FNSKIKPKLV
-4018 SSWGNINQKLFEII
+4018 SWGNINQKLFEIV

-4039 VRSLSAKEKPNINK
+4039 VRSLSAKENYNANK
-4053 FLYESLLNSNC
+4053 FLYESLLKNNC
-4064 FYDIKGSYIPG
+4064 FYDIKGSYFPG
-4075 NDYFDDLH
+4075 NDYLDDLH

-4111 YSIEPC
+4111 YAIEPC

-4164 EQKRACESRYGDPS
+4164 DQKRACESRYGDPS

-4188 YKRDIVDPLLKQSKT
+4188 YKRDIVEPLLKQSKT
-4203 GLSAVTKERFEKRD
+4203 GLSAVAKERFEKRD
-4217 NKIRKISS
+4217 NKIRKISP

-4237 HLFFANCLGYISS
+4237 HLFFANCLGYITS

-4256 FLAKD
+4256 FLAKG
-4261 YSITKMLEKDWDL
+4261 YTITKMLEKDWDL
-4274 MKEIL
+4274 MKELL
-4279 NQKGIQSIQIFM
+4279 NQKGIQSVQIFM

-4299 KLINNCPYLQIEYD
+4299 KLINNCPYLQIEFD

-4320 VEEVVS
+4320 IEEVVNQS
-4326 QCLKEYNNYS
+4326 IKEYHNYS
-4336 IKYRAENKNQLS
+4336 IKYNAENKNQLS

-4357 ICELNPPDEKI
+4357 ICELNPPEEKI

-4387 MEDFKKK
+4387 MDDFIKK
-4394 LGPINEYITRYPLLG
+4394 LGPKNEYVTRYPLLG

-4415 PGPKKMKYLPDF
+4415 PGPKKMKFLPDF

-4445 DAKKRILEKEPI
+4445 AAKKRPLEKEPL
-4457 FNDNNFR
+4457 FSDNNFK
-4464 NKYNRFID
+4464 NKYNKFID

-4494 LSKSDPLACFL
+4494 LSKSDPLVCFL

-4539 MHNGILHYYVN
+4539 IHNGILHYYVN

-4566 LLLEDSFKKSKY
+4566 LLLEDSFKKSQY

-4590 RDIFKE
+4590 RDIFRE

-4618 FGKIILPG
+4618 FGKVLLPG

-4726 KITGDCINFFNNE
+4726 KITADCINFFNNE

-4756 HLCFNDLVQSLQ
+4756 HLCFNDLVESLQ
-4768 PEYQKEIPEDIEQ
+4768 PEYQKEIPEDVEQ
-4781 RIREKLLIQRNPE
+4781 RIREKLLVQRNHE

-4827 DLAYDLSRTDLWPEK
+4827 DLAYDLSRTDLWSEK
-4842 IGRLDNLEDLI
+4842 IGRLDNLDELI
-4853 ITQLSEF
+4853 TTQLYEF

-4865 QAFSLYRIIEEEDKT
+4865 QALELYRIIEEEDKT
-4880 GISNFDNDHNNKNYY
+4880 GISNFDNDRNNRNYFK
-4895 NDFAFNNNNIIANNY
+4895 DFDLNNNNININDNNN

-4925 ENINIINTANNN
+4925 ENNNINNTENNN

-4952 RNFDNNK
+4952 RNFDNNN
-4959 EEEINFNIINTNE
+4959 EENNNFNIINTNE
-4972 NNNLNIIDTRNYDN
+4972 NNNLNIIDTRNFDN
-4986 NINPN
+4986 NFNQN
-4991 NGLNIID
+4991 NNFNIID
-4998 TRNYINNENEN
+4998 TRNFNENQN
-5009 LNIINVNQ
+5009 LNIININE
-5017 NYNIINNNN
+5017 NNNIINNNN
-5026 ENINNNINNNEDNDP
+5026 NENNDP

>member
-1 MEDDINNNINEID
+1 MEDDINNINEIEE
-14 DTHFFYFIERHESS
+14 THFFYFIESHEIS

-38 IPQENSLERV
+38 NPQANSLERV
-48 EESIIKRDEIT
+48 EESTKKRDESKYT
-59 YITSIY
+59 TSIY
-65 RLIYSPNQ
+65 RIISSN
-73 KNESLKIIS
+73 KKDESLKIIS
-82 DDNSQEKNE
+82 DDNSQERNE
-91 VELSQ
+91 VELSE
-96 LNNSTISFLYDLNSN
+96 LDPSKNAFLFDLNSN

-116 PKMSLNEEF
+116 SKLSLNEEF
-125 EIFAKYINEN
+125 EIFSKYIIEN
-135 YNKDSSEF
+135 YNKDSPEF
-143 KDLIMSTIYHLKN
+143 KDLIMSTIHHLIN
-156 NEKGKIEFSFYISL
+156 NEKGKIQFTFYISL
-170 LIESF
+170 LIESY
-175 NSKNFINVLEIFSVE
+175 NSKNFINVLEIFSSD
-190 KINDEGEISSKDE
+190 KIKDNENEEISQKDQN
-203 KEFKK
+203 EFKK
-208 MMNIFENNPKIEG
+208 MMDFYQNNPKIEG

-240 FFCIKCYND
+240 FFCFKCYKE
-249 GIKNMQKN
+249 GVKNMQKN
-257 KDIKVFF
+257 KVIKVLI
-264 YKGLVKY
+264 YKGLAKHKP
-271 RQILKRPKLPK
+271 IIANSKLPK
-282 KIIEKL
+282 NIIEKL
-288 IKYTNSPEDMTN
+288 IKYTNSQEDMIN
-300 ALSYNSDFLVLL
+300 ALSYNRDFLVLL

-317 KIEFFNEKI
+317 KIELFNEKI

-337 NLIVPKKEDD
+337 NLIIPKREDD
-347 MKEIYSEIQNLF
+347 MSQIKSEIQNLF
-359 SNESKY
+359 SNESKF
-365 NKQFVKF
+365 NKKFVKF

-391 MDILNNII
+391 MEILNNII
-399 NEVKANR
+399 NEVKTNR

-430 KLSNLDIL
+430 KLSNLEIL

-445 FYNNDEYK
+445 FYNSDEYK
-453 SSKFRSAE
+453 QSKFRPAE
-461 VISGINI
+461 IISGINI
-468 FEINPEFISKWKEID
+468 YEINQEFILKWKEID
-483 FQKIFDLNY
+483 FEKIFDLNY
-492 YEFVS
+492 YDFAS
-497 QVCKLVNHIA
+497 QVCRLDKHIA
-507 NFTLLLELLNT
+507 NFSLFLELLNT
-518 SKDQSKKEYNYQS
+518 SKDPSKKEYNYQS
-531 ISLLQKAFEILFRT
+531 ISLLQKTFEILFVT
-545 YIPERCPNFYNDIIN
+545 YSPGKCPNFYNDIIN

-569 YNCIA
+569 YNCIS
-574 FNKDVI
+574 FNKQVV

-594 TVLSKY
+594 TVLSKF

-608 EIITDYFTQSS
+608 EIITDYFTQST
-619 WNDNVSTIID
+619 WNDNVSIILD
-629 LIKISEKV
+629 LIKTSEKV

-657 LEETNNYKLLSTLLK
+657 IEETNNYKLLSNLLK
-672 SNNFFQK
+672 TNNFYQK
-679 EKADSSLYLEKT
+679 ENVEPGLYLEKS
-691 MIVLSSVM
+691 MLVLSSIM
-699 QKVKN
+699 QKVKS
-704 LDINYSLITY
+704 LDINYSLIAY
-714 FIDNSKVDI
+714 MIDNSKVDI
-723 LYDRLLIIF
+723 LYDRLLTIF

-754 IALITIQSYL
+754 IALSTIQTYL
-764 EKITLFYPNKY
+764 EKISLFYPNKY

-786 KQIQLGT
+786 KQIKLGT
-793 IQSYIKE
+793 IDSYIKK

-810 KLRDDIEK
+810 KLRDDVEK

-872 IVQMCLQPFK
+872 IVQMCLKPFK
-882 NKEGELQ
+882 NKEEELK
-889 KEIDIDIELL
+889 KEIDIDVELL
-899 NIQKVKNKFSL
+899 NISKVKNKL
-910 FEDLLVL
+910 NLYEDLVIL
-917 LKREDM
+917 LKKEDM
-923 LHLVEAIKNF
+923 LHLVEAIKIF
-933 ISQMGVS
+933 IAQMGVN

-958 KVKKIQKCIDMLAKY
+958 KVKKIQKSIDMLSKY
-973 EITYDTKK
+973 EITYDTKN

-994 IRKQPKSIEFLTQ
+994 IRKQPKSIEFLNQ

-1047 NAQPMNKLKDI
+1047 NSQPMNKLKDI
-1058 DLINK
+1058 ELINK
-1063 FKEEVDKNKDINFHF
+1063 FKEEVDKYKDISLHF
-1078 TRFVNN
+1078 TRFINN

-1112 SEITISNNKDK
+1112 CEITISNNKDK

-1161 VVITQGDNNAKE
+1161 VVITQGDNNAQEKE
-1173 KEQIILNNKKF
+1173 KIILNNKKF

-1214 KAELNN
+1214 KAEYNN
-1220 IKFEVD
+1220 ILFEID

-1234 EAVRIIRD
+1234 EAVKTIRD

-1247 NKEQILGYRDRK
+1247 NQEQLIGYRDRK

-1278 PKQKHLFKLMPFLK
+1278 PKQKHLFKLIPFLK
-1292 YFTNELVVNNLQ
+1292 YSTNELVVNNLQ
-1304 SFSYKK
+1304 TFNYKT
-1310 SKNNYQDIIIN
+1310 SKNTYKDIIIN
-1321 CDRYLNKILKLNELT
+1321 CDRYLNKILKLNNLT
-1336 YDQIYKDSII
+1336 YDQIYRDSII
-1346 NKKPKI
+1346 EKKPKI
-1352 GKYKGIYSYLCEN
+1352 GKYKGIYTYLCEN

-1377 TTHNPVAQNILLC
+1377 TTHNPIAQNILLC

-1430 FFNVINNLYVENS
+1430 FFNIINNLYVENN
-1443 KKMQSCLLILYINKT
+1443 KKMQSFLLILYINKT

-1470 IKKLELDKKLYL
+1470 IKKLDLDKKLYAD
-1482 EEKYD
+1482 EKYD

-1504 TLIKTYVKE
+1504 TIVKTYVKDQC
-1513 KFKKYIYFPLGG
+1513 KKYIYFPLGG
-1525 VLKRDEILDRLQ
+1525 VLKRDEILMRLQ
-1537 KLELDDN
+1537 RLELDDN

-1576 ENIFYLS
+1576 ENVFYLS

-1609 RKKKLSID
+1609 RKRKLSID
-1617 NLAPLIV
+1617 KLAPLIV
-1624 SSDITSNVQIVCN
+1624 SSDITSNIQIVCN

-1655 GITPEELRTQVYW
+1655 GITPEVFKTMVYW
-1668 IGKRSFSTIVDAVVL
+1668 IGKRSFSTVVDAVVL
-1683 PQNQCQQL
+1683 SQEQCQQL

-1723 QNYFLNARQLRIKNA
+1723 QNYFLNARQLRIKNV
-1738 KAQSIRSF
+1738 KAQSIRTF

-1766 LKRQEET
+1766 LKSQEET

-1790 VKDLAINEKKD
+1790 VQNLAINEKKE
-1801 IISFDKIDPSLL
+1801 IISFNKIDPSLL

-1844 SQAITKKDI
+1844 SQAIKKKDFI
-1853 IPELPNYKKFTQK
+1853 SELPNYRKYTQK
-1866 QFLEELKNILD
+1866 QFLKELKDILELP
-1877 ITNPVERGVEERIS
+1877 NPVERGVDERIS

-1910 LILLRIRSNIP
+1910 LILIRIRSNIP

-1990 YNQRGQ
+1990 YTQRGQ

-2048 KVYKG
+2048 RVYKG

-2064 HQQKKFL
+2064 HQQKKYL
-2071 NDKELEDI
+2071 SDKELEDI
-2079 KRKQNSNLVYTVN
+2079 KRKQNNNLVYTVN

-2131 NRGNFKDSDLKK
+2131 NRGNFKDSDLNK

-2189 KKKNENTNQTQPI
+2189 KKKNENTNQTQTNNNI
-2202 NKILAQLES
+2202 FIQIGN

-2216 GIKEFDI
+2216 GIKELDI

-2251 KLNKKISEYEDLFNG
+2251 KLNKKISEYEDFFNG

-2279 IADNIQID
+2279 IADNIQIEA
-2287 KGIAKN
+2287 GIAKN

-2343 FRELPKVIV
+2343 FKELPKVIV

-2466 SYNEILAEKYRS
+2466 SYNEILAEKYRV

-2496 KHNLDEKEDFHGNRD
+2496 KHNLDGKEDFHGNRD
-2511 FYFLV
+2511 FYYLV

-2523 SNIYNN
+2523 SNAYND
-2529 YHNIVEDTFC
+2529 YHNIGEDTFC
-2539 RIGIDAIE
+2539 VIGIEAIE

-2554 FEEDGKKITSLEVIK
+2554 FEDNGKTITSLEIIK
-2569 NIYKQLYPACQ
+2569 GIYKQLYPAVE
-2580 VCREYN
+2580 VCRKYN
-2586 VTLRLLENIN
+2586 VTLRLLDNIHDIN
-2596 DLSSRY
+2596 SRY
-2602 LLVISNPSISTFLLS
+2602 LLVISNSSISTFLLS
-2617 TILSETNQN
+2617 TILSDTKQN

-2705 NMKFRCIV
+2705 NVNFRCIV

-2738 EYLLNPALIQES
+2738 EFLLCPALIQES
-2750 KKIKEVLE
+2750 KRIKEVLDSIT
-2758 ALVKIDKR
+2758 KINKKV
-2766 MYKGINYDFAKLLI
+2766 YKGINYDFSKLLI

-2792 EASKKNVDIENM
+2792 EASKKNVPFENM
-2804 IDEVLIRISLVLPQ
+2804 IDEVLIRISLILPQ
-2818 DIFFSFNHTNFFQKY
+2818 DIFYSFYNTNFFQKY
-2833 PDIAQKIIEYYN
+2833 PDIVDKIKNYYE
-2845 RGEHTSIANFVKKLN
+2845 RGEHTNIANFVQKLH

-2884 PKYGHFERENIFQ
+2884 PTYGHFERENIFQ

-2907 ELERLLDLFY
+2907 ELERQLDLFY

-2925 LIKLRPYEGRFMNY
+2925 LIKLRPHEGRFMNY

-2946 KERGFELNKNSQN
+2946 KERGFELNKNDQN
-2959 NNPKIFIFVIHV
+2959 NTPKIFIFIIHV

-2993 HKKILYHTLSNLSNY
+2993 HKKILYHTLSNLSDY
-3008 YQIFIDNLSGNSE
+3008 YQVFIDNLSGSNE
-3021 LSVENILKMKRDE
+3021 LSVGKIIKMKRDE

-3049 IYTSLSYINYDIISS
+3049 VYTSLSYINYNIISS
-3064 IKTLNKSNYINKFM
+3064 VKDLGKNNYINKFM

-3086 IRKLINECIIRQ
+3086 VRKLINECIIRQ
-3098 VKKEEDI
+3098 IMKEEDI

-3110 KKSDLITPDDVDL
+3110 KKADLITPDDVDL

-3128 KYLSRSYADQL
+3128 KYLSSSYARQL

-3158 IEDPTIIDLDKNN
+3158 VEDPTIIDLDKND

-3190 NMDSE
+3190 NIDS
-3195 DDLDYEEDIKTV
+3195 DDEIDYEEDIKTV

-3233 IYLEQLMFNDGKTR
+3233 VYLERLMFNDGKTR

-3266 GLKTTIDMII
+3266 GLKTTIDRII
-3276 KKVREEVAPKYFKNE
+3276 KKVREEVVPKYFKNE

-3306 DINNYKEELK
+3306 DINYYKEELK
-3316 RLNNVTNL
+3316 RLNNITNL

-3339 ANSQEESY
+3339 SNSQEESY

-3360 FINNNINKSDEDIV
+3360 FINNNMNKSDEEVV

-3381 NENNNGNNNDNN
+3381 NENNNGNNIENN
-3393 NDNNNNNIEQNNNN
+3393 NEINNNIEPNNNN
-3407 NNENKIFDKNQIEN
+3407 NNENKMFDKNQIEN

-3460 INSILKMYISLNKI
+3460 IISILKMYITLNKI
-3474 VPNLYEQIKLII
+3474 VPNLYEQIKTIM
-3486 DKNQLFFE
+3486 DKNQVFSE
-3494 VSERNPEHKA
+3494 VSERNPEHKE

-3513 LESILRVVT
+3513 LESLLRVVT

-3541 ININKQLHQDGLQ
+3541 INIDKQLHQDGLQ
-3554 LNTSFTLY
+3554 LNTSFSLY

-3583 ISSEEKIDH
+3583 ISSEEKIEH

-3619 EKLYQFLLENIKNN
+3619 EKLYQFLVEKIKDN

-3658 KIIEFILKDNSLI
+3658 KIIEFILKDNNLI

-3696 LDILHDS
+3696 LDIIYDS
-3703 KSKIIKMLNDAK
+3703 KSKIIKMLNDSK

-3739 YSPREKLEKY
+3739 YSSEEKLEKY

-3756 RINNPENKTGIILEQ
+3756 RINDPENKTGIILEQ

-3822 LDLGDITGI
+3822 RDLGDITGI

-3838 EGDEGKKPNN
+3838 EGDEGKKQNN

-3861 NSLCNDYEEFQ
+3861 NSLCNNYEEFQ

-3880 INFADD
+3880 IDFADE

-3911 IYEKFRQQFRDF
+3911 IYEKFKQQFKDF
-3923 DACRRNK
+3923 DFCRRNK

-3938 FADYIKN
+3938 FADYIRK

-3954 AINKIISNLGL
+3954 SLNKIISNLGL
-3965 KNADQNKK
+3965 RNVDPIKK
-3973 NDYRNFSAFS
+3973 NDYRNFSAFT
-3983 KALFTNEIHLNKN
+3983 KALFTNEIHLDQN
-3996 LINLLNLFCDEY
+3996 LINLLNLFCDESS
-4008 TFGSKIKPKI
+4008 FNSKIKPKLV
-4018 SSWGNINQKLFEII
+4018 SWGNINQKLFEIV

-4039 VRSLSAKEKPNINK
+4039 VRSLSAKENYNANK
-4053 FLYESLLNSNC
+4053 FLYESLLKNNC
-4064 FYDIKGSYIPG
+4064 FYDIKGSYFPG
-4075 NDYFDDLH
+4075 NDYLDDLH

-4111 YSIEPC
+4111 YAIEPC

-4164 EQKRACESRYGDPS
+4164 DQKRACESRYGDPS

-4188 YKRDIVDPLLKQSKT
+4188 YKRDIVEPLLKQSKT
-4203 GLSAVTKERFEKRD
+4203 GLSAVAKERFEKRD
-4217 NKIRKISS
+4217 NKIRKISP

-4237 HLFFANCLGYISS
+4237 HLFFANCLGYITS

-4256 FLAKD
+4256 FLAKG
-4261 YSITKMLEKDWDL
+4261 YTITKMLEKDWDL
-4274 MKEIL
+4274 MKELL
-4279 NQKGIQSIQIFM
+4279 NQKGIQSVQIFM

-4299 KLINNCPYLQIEYD
+4299 KLINNCPYLQIEFD

-4320 VEEVVS
+4320 IEEVVNQS
-4326 QCLKEYNNYS
+4326 IKEYHNYS
-4336 IKYRAENKNQLS
+4336 IKYNAENKNQLS

-4357 ICELNPPDEKI
+4357 ICELNPPEEKI

-4387 MEDFKKK
+4387 MDDFIKK
-4394 LGPINEYITRYPLLG
+4394 LGPKNEYVTRYPLLG

-4415 PGPKKMKYLPDF
+4415 PGPKKMKFLPDF

-4445 DAKKRILEKEPI
+4445 AAKKRPLEKEPL
-4457 FNDNNFR
+4457 FSDNNFK
-4464 NKYNRFID
+4464 NKYNKFID

-4494 LSKSDPLACFL
+4494 LSKSDPLVCFL

-4539 MHNGILHYYVN
+4539 IHNGILHYYVN

-4566 LLLEDSFKKSKY
+4566 LLLEDSFKKSQY

-4590 RDIFKE
+4590 RDIFRE

-4618 FGKIILPG
+4618 FGKVLLPG

-4726 KITGDCINFFNNE
+4726 KITADCINFFNNE

-4756 HLCFNDLVQSLQ
+4756 HLCFNDLVESLQ
-4768 PEYQKEIPEDIEQ
+4768 PEYQKEIPEDVEQ
-4781 RIREKLLIQRNPE
+4781 RIREKLLVQRNHE

-4827 DLAYDLSRTDLWPEK
+4827 DLAYDLSRTDLWSEK
-4842 IGRLDNLEDLI
+4842 IGRLDNLDELI
-4853 ITQLSEF
+4853 TTQLYEF

-4865 QAFSLYRIIEEEDKT
+4865 QALELYRIIEEEDKT
-4880 GISNFDNDHNNKNYY
+4880 GISNFDNDRNNRNYFK
-4895 NDFAFNNNNIIANNY
+4895 DFDLNNNNININDNNN

-4925 ENINIINTANNN
+4925 ENNNINNTENNN

-4952 RNFDNNK
+4952 RNFDNNN
-4959 EEEINFNIINTNE
+4959 EENNNFNIINTNE
-4972 NNNLNIIDTRNYDN
+4972 NNNLNIIDTRNFDN
-4986 NINPN
+4986 NFNQN
-4991 NGLNIID
+4991 NNFNIID
-4998 TRNYINNENEN
+4998 TRNFNENQN
-5009 LNIINVNQ
+5009 LNIININE
-5017 NYNIINNNN
+5017 NNNIINNNN
-5026 ENINNNINNNEDNDP
+5026 NENNDP